1 MAEQKQDTGQVNFEE
16 IQTRLDNKL
25 IDPRQLN
32 RAQRGALDLAFK
44 DGKLKGYSSVSEMD
58 AERQFARTEIAK
70 EFKEKLAPL
79 TPTSAL
85 SLGIRRSTLVAA
97 GDILGSFAPYI
108 MDGKKLAA
116 ESRELALKGKGVSYI
131 PEIQRTTGK
140 NTFTAV
146 SNLLTKLPVLKNL
159 KLFQGTAKVLDGFVD
174 TIGAG
179 STAKLVAS
187 QALKTE
193 LKSQALGA
201 AGAGA
206 GSITYDVINFPA
218 KFVAGANEDMAKI
231 DQNQF
236 NKMSPLEKT
245 TYHAIDNAR
254 LALMWNAG
262 AFGLFSVARGLG
274 QGAKKFFKLNPEHQ
288 KIANQLIN
296 EQGLP
301 ISPIMLAEGT
311 GGASQL
317 FKNLNRIIS
326 VLPAGAGEPLAY
338 QQKFTAA
345 ALLGLQSNLKQSLS
359 VPLLHT
365 EVLAN
370 AVNATIKDTYVKSG
384 EIYGN
389 LYKQSDLQ
397 YNEVA
402 NVMDKYMNKIIDKQ
416 RNIDL
421 SKNLPAQSDVDYIRA
436 VFPEGTEIPFV
447 YSKNLR
453 DTTDRIIKNISKG
466 TSKTTTDRLQATNLR
481 SSDLDPLNLSIKEIQ
496 ARLDEFK
503 LANGGDYLTPNQF
516 FKLRQDWNKN
526 YIRTFEKSSEEV
538 QGKAFQIL
546 RAFEADLNGVVKS
559 PNANA
564 LMETNPKLFKMFNFV
579 KENLGEKEAQNF
591 FYDFQTKLKDGNQ
604 FFANANSI
612 FSQSV
617 NFYHYSTMANIARK
631 MDSSELTVKQ
641 TLNIEGGGNLSDV
654 QGMNAL
660 FKAGFNPNIGTSEK
674 VKQLYEL
681 LGGAKYF
688 PKQVQERAQ
697 YTMGLLMYRTFFD
710 AFNKNAVIRKAGG
723 TRAGEEVGE
732 PFFTKG
738 ANMTDVIR
746 ILDEQSPSFRKT
758 VEEIIQI
765 KNPSGVPSDM
775 FIDKIKYQKKAI
787 TVDTIRRAI
796 KEDLPIA
803 QEIFIKKEVDTL
815 GARAKPLTEDV
826 VSITEKAR
834 QATVGGRIVPKSER
848 IKSGFLGDKPSG
860 AAAQLEELQLRL
872 SGYQEFKFDKFAN
885 DIGITTQSGREQL
898 VEGFK
903 IAKGLSSEA
912 AQKHVNNIEI
922 ILEGLKR
929 NSLSPPGDSST
940 FIVRS
945 IILGLG
951 LGGGAA
957 GVLLLGGG
965 AGGLLGLA
973 LSAIIIKA
981 GARFFNS
988 PKYAAKWV
996 DLYSTG
1002 QRLDENA
1009 KKALQPSRQSVF
1021 ADIFNYAF
1029 EDDPDAP
1036 KISPGN
1042 IKEKDVINYLQNMD
1056 TVQSV
1061 PTAAGLYEAV
1071 PNEVKERFNPDLK
1084 RLKELSAVEK
1094 FDITNYDRGLKVAN
1108 TRTDILDGL
1117 ASQQNVRTI
1126 PPELQGFL
1134 ENPSAVDVPEGVQ
1147 QAAANIPA
1155 QTQAV
1160 YDALFP
1166 QDKLG
1171 SAIAGTQNA

>member
-1 MAEQKQDTGQVNFEE
+1 MAEQKQDTGQINFEE

-58 AERQFARTEIAK
+58 AERQYARTEIAK

-85 SLGIRRSTLVAA
+85 SLGIRRGTLVAA

-179 STAKLVAS
+179 STARLVAS

-206 GSITYDVINFPA
+206 GSIAFDVVNFPA

-236 NKMSPLEKT
+236 NKMSPLERT
-245 TYHAIDNAR
+245 AYHAIDNAKT
-254 LALMWNAG
+254 ALMWNAG
-262 AFGLFSVARGLG
+262 AFGLFGIARGLG
-274 QGAKKFFKLNPEHQ
+274 QGAKKFFKLNPENQ
-288 KIANQLIN
+288 KKANDMIN

-301 ISPIMLAEGT
+301 MSSVMLAEGT
-311 GGASQL
+311 GGASGL

-326 VLPAGAGEPLAY
+326 VMPAGAGEPLAF

-345 ALLGLQSNLKQSLS
+345 ALLGLQSNLKQSLN

-370 AVNATIKDTYVKSG
+370 AVNTTIKDTYEKSG
-384 EIYGN
+384 NIYGN
-389 LYKQSDLQ
+389 LYKQSESQ
-397 YNEVA
+397 YNEIS

-421 SKNLPAQSDVDYIRA
+421 SKNLPAQSDVDYIKA

-453 DTTDRIIKNISKG
+453 DTSNRIIQNISKG
-466 TSKTTTDRLQATNLR
+466 TSVNVQGRMQARGLR
-481 SSDLDPLNLSIKEIQ
+481 SADFDPLNQFVREIGD
-496 ARLDEFK
+496 RLDEFK
-503 LANGGDYLTPNQF
+503 KINGGDYLTPNQF
-516 FKLRQDWNKN
+516 FKLRRDWNQN
-526 YIRTFEKSSEEV
+526 YINTFQNASDNVKGKAMQILEAFEKD
-538 QGKAFQIL
+538 F
-546 RAFEADLNGVVKS
+546 NGIVKN
-559 PNANA
+559 PNANT
-564 LMETNPKLFKMFNFV
+564 LLETNPKLTKMYNFV
-579 KENLGEKEAQNF
+579 NDNLGNKEAQSFLN
-591 FYDFQTKLKDGNQ
+591 DFQSKLKLGNKYYQ
-604 FFANANSI
+604 DANYV

-617 NFYHYSTMANIARK
+617 NFYNNSKMAALAKK
-631 MDSSELTVKQ
+631 MDSTELTVKQ
-641 TLNIEGGGNLSDV
+641 TLNVGGRESISDV

-660 FKAGFNPNIGTSEK
+660 FKAAFDPKTGSDKGVRE
-674 VKQLYEL
+674 LYEL

-688 PKQVQERAQ
+688 PKEVQERAQ
-697 YTMGLLMYRTFFD
+697 YTMSLLMYRTFFD
-710 AFNKNAVIRKAGG
+710 AFNKNAVIRKAAG
-723 TRAGEEVGE
+723 TRAGEEVAE
-732 PFFTKG
+732 PFLLQG
-738 ANMTDVIR
+738 ADITDVIR
-746 ILDEQSPSFRKT
+746 TLDDQSPSFRRT
-758 VEEIIQI
+758 VTELM
-765 KNPSGVPSDM
+765 KADMPSGKVSEQ
-775 FIDKIKYQKKAI
+775 FIDKIKYQKKAL
-787 TVDTIRRAI
+787 TGDVIRQAI
-796 KEDLPIA
+796 KDELPVT
-803 QEIFIKKEVDTL
+803 QQIFVKKEIDTL

-826 VSITEKAR
+826 VTITEKAR
-834 QATVGGRIVPKSER
+834 QATVGGRIVPRAER
-848 IKSGFLGDKPSG
+848 KE
-860 AAAQLEELQLRL
+860 AQEQLEELQLRL
-872 SGYQEFKFDKFAN
+872 SGFQEFRFDKFAN
-885 DIGITTQSGREQL
+885 DIGITSQAGREQL
-898 VEGFK
+898 IEGFK
-903 IAKGLSSEA
+903 ISKGLSSQA
-912 AQKHVNNIEI
+912 AQKHVNNIET
-922 ILEGLKR
+922 ILEGLKK
-929 NSLSPPGDSST
+929 NSLTPVGDSST

-957 GVLLLGGG
+957 GVLLFGG
-965 AGGLLGLA
+965 AGGLLGVA
-973 LSAIIIKA
+973 LSAIMIKA
-981 GARFFNS
+981 SARFFNS
-988 PKYAAKWV
+988 PKMAAKWL
-996 DLYSTG
+996 DLYSSG
-1002 QRLDENA
+1002 QRLDENLD
-1009 KKALQPSRQSVF
+1009 KAIQPSRQSNF

-1029 EDDPDAP
+1029 ADDPDAP

-1042 IKEKDVINYLQNMD
+1042 INEKDVINYLQNMD

-1061 PTAAGLYEAV
+1061 PTEEGLYESI
-1071 PNEVKERFNPDLK
+1071 PNNVKERFNPDLK
-1084 RLKELSAVEK
+1084 RLRELSSIEK

>member
-1 MAEQKQDTGQVNFEE
+1 MAEQKQDTGQVNFQE

-32 RAQRGALDLAFK
+32 KAQRGALDLAFK

-58 AERQFARTEIAK
+58 AERQYARTAIAK

-85 SLGIRRSTLVAA
+85 SLGIRRGTLVAA

-179 STAKLVAS
+179 STARLVAS

-206 GSITYDVINFPA
+206 GSIAFDVVNFPA

-236 NKMSPLEKT
+236 NKMSPLERT
-245 TYHAIDNAR
+245 AYHAIDNAKT
-254 LALMWNAG
+254 ALMWNAG
-262 AFGLFSVARGLG
+262 AFGLFGIARGLG
-274 QGAKKFFKLNPEHQ
+274 QGAKKFFKLNPENQ
-288 KIANQLIN
+288 KKANDMIN

-301 ISPIMLAEGT
+301 MSSVMLAEGT
-311 GGASQL
+311 GGASGL
-317 FKNLNRIIS
+317 YKNLNRIIS
-326 VLPAGAGEPLAY
+326 VMPAGAGEPLAF

-345 ALLGLQSNLKQSLS
+345 ALLGLQSNLKQSLN

-370 AVNATIKDTYVKSG
+370 AVNTTIKDTYEKSG
-384 EIYGN
+384 NIYGN
-389 LYKQSDLQ
+389 LYKQSESQ
-397 YNEVA
+397 YNEIS

-421 SKNLPAQSDVDYIRA
+421 SKNLPAQSDVDYIKA

-453 DTTDRIIKNISKG
+453 DTSNRIIQNISKG
-466 TSKTTTDRLQATNLR
+466 TSVNVQGRMQARGLR
-481 SSDLDPLNLSIKEIQ
+481 SADFDPLNQFVREIGD
-496 ARLDEFK
+496 RLDEFK
-503 LANGGDYLTPNQF
+503 KINGGDYLTPNQF
-516 FKLRQDWNKN
+516 FKLRRDWNQN
-526 YIRTFEKSSEEV
+526 YINTFQNASDNVKGKAMQILEAFEKD
-538 QGKAFQIL
+538 F
-546 RAFEADLNGVVKS
+546 NGIVKN
-559 PNANA
+559 PNANT
-564 LMETNPKLFKMFNFV
+564 LLETNPKLTKMYNFV
-579 KENLGEKEAQNF
+579 NDNLGSKEAQSFLN
-591 FYDFQTKLKDGNQ
+591 DFQSKLKLGNKYYQ
-604 FFANANSI
+604 DANYV

-617 NFYHYSTMANIARK
+617 NFYNNSKMAALAKK
-631 MDSSELTVKQ
+631 MDSTELTVKQ
-641 TLNIEGGGNLSDV
+641 TLNVGGRESISDV

-660 FKAGFNPNIGTSEK
+660 FKAAFDPKTGSDKGVRE
-674 VKQLYEL
+674 LYEL

-688 PKQVQERAQ
+688 PKEVQERAQ
-697 YTMGLLMYRTFFD
+697 YTMSLLMYRTFFD

-723 TRAGEEVGE
+723 TRAGEEVAE
-732 PFFTKG
+732 PFLLQG
-738 ANMTDVIR
+738 ADITDVIR
-746 ILDEQSPSFRKT
+746 TLDDQSPSFRRT
-758 VEEIIQI
+758 VTELM
-765 KNPSGVPSDM
+765 KADMPSGKVSEQ
-775 FIDKIKYQKKAI
+775 FIDKIKYQKKAL
-787 TVDTIRRAI
+787 TGDVIRQAI
-796 KEDLPIA
+796 KDELPVT
-803 QEIFIKKEVDTL
+803 QQIFVKKEIDTL

-826 VSITEKAR
+826 VTITEKAR
-834 QATVGGRIVPKSER
+834 QATIGGRIVPKAER
-848 IKSGFLGDKPSG
+848 KE
-860 AAAQLEELQLRL
+860 AQEQLEELQLRL
-872 SGYQEFKFDKFAN
+872 SGFQEFRFDKFAN
-885 DIGITTQSGREQL
+885 DIGITSQAGREQL
-898 VEGFK
+898 IEGFK
-903 IAKGLSSEA
+903 ISKGLSSQA
-912 AQKHVNNIEI
+912 AQKHVNNIET
-922 ILEGLKR
+922 ILEGLKK
-929 NSLSPPGDSST
+929 NSLTPVGDSST

-957 GVLLLGGG
+957 GVLLFGG
-965 AGGLLGLA
+965 AGGLLGVA
-973 LSAIIIKA
+973 LSAIMIKA
-981 GARFFNS
+981 SARFFNS
-988 PKYAAKWV
+988 PKMAAKWL

-1002 QRLDENA
+1002 QRLDENLD
-1009 KKALQPSRQSVF
+1009 KAIQPSRQSNF

-1029 EDDPDAP
+1029 ADDPDAP

-1061 PTAAGLYEAV
+1061 PTEEGLYESI
-1071 PNEVKERFNPDLK
+1071 PNDVKERFNPDLK
-1084 RLKELSAVEK
+1084 RLRELSSVEK

-1117 ASQQNVRTI
+1117 ASQQNARTI
-1126 PPELQGFL
+1126 PAELQGFL

>member
-1 MAEQKQDTGQVNFEE
+1 MAEQKQDTGQVNFKE

-58 AERQFARTEIAK
+58 AERQYARTEIAK

-85 SLGIRRSTLVAA
+85 SLGIRRGTLVAA
-97 GDILGSFAPYI
+97 GDILGSFTPYI

-206 GSITYDVINFPA
+206 GSIAFDVVNFPA
-218 KFVAGANEDMAKI
+218 KFVVGANEDMAKI

-236 NKMSPLEKT
+236 NKMSPLERT
-245 TYHAIDNAR
+245 AYHAIDNAKT
-254 LALMWNAG
+254 ALMWNAG
-262 AFGLFSVARGLG
+262 AFGLFGVARGLA
-274 QGAKKFFKLNPEHQ
+274 QGAKKFFKLNPENQ
-288 KIANQLIN
+288 KKINQMVI
-296 EQGLP
+296 EQNLP
-301 ISPIMLAEGT
+301 ISSIMASEGI
-311 GGASQL
+311 GGASGL
-317 FKNLNRIIS
+317 YKSLNRILS
-326 VLPAGAGEPLAY
+326 VLPAGAGEPLRF
-338 QQKFTAA
+338 QQNITAA
-345 ALLGLQSNLKQSLS
+345 ALMGLESNLKQA
-359 VPLLHT
+359 VNAPILHA

-370 AVNATIKDTYVKSG
+370 AVNTTIKDTYEKSG
-384 EIYGN
+384 NIYGS
-389 LYKQSDLQ
+389 LYKQSESQ
-397 YNEVA
+397 YNEIS
-402 NVMDKYMNKIIDKQ
+402 NVMDKYVNRIIDKQ

-436 VFPEGTEIPFV
+436 IFPEGTEIPFV
-447 YSKNLR
+447 YTKNLR
-453 DTTDRIIKNISKG
+453 DTSNRIIQNISQG
-466 TSKTTTDRLQATNLR
+466 TSANVQGRMQARGLR
-481 SSDLDPLNLSIKEIQ
+481 SADFDPLNQFIKEIGD
-496 ARLDEFK
+496 RLDEFK
-503 LANGGDYLTPNQF
+503 KINGGDYLTPNQF
-516 FKLRQDWNKN
+516 FKLRRDWNQN
-526 YIRTFEKSSEEV
+526 YINTFQNASDNV
-538 QGKAFQIL
+538 QGKALQIL
-546 RAFEADLNGVVKS
+546 DAFEKDFNGVVKN
-559 PNANA
+559 PNVNS
-564 LMETNPKLFKMFNFV
+564 LLETNPKLFKMHNFV
-579 KENLGEKEAQNF
+579 KENLGDKEAQSFLN
-591 FYDFQTKLKDGNQ
+591 DFQTKLKLGNKYYQ
-604 FFANANSI
+604 DANYV

-617 NFYHYSTMANIARK
+617 NFYHNSKMAALAKK
-631 MDSSELTVKQ
+631 MDSTELTVKQ
-641 TLNIEGGGNLSDV
+641 TLNVGGRESISDV

-660 FKAGFNPNIGTSEK
+660 FKAAFDPKTGSSKGVRE
-674 VKQLYEL
+674 LYEL

-688 PKQVQERAQ
+688 PKEVQERAQ
-697 YTMGLLMYRTFFD
+697 YTMGLVLYRSFFD
-710 AFNKNAVIRKAGG
+710 AMNKNAVIRKAAG

-732 PFFTKG
+732 PFILQG
-738 ANMTDVIR
+738 ANITDVIR
-746 ILDEQSPSFRKT
+746 TLDDQSPSFKRT
-758 VEEIIQI
+758 VTELM
-765 KNPSGVPSDM
+765 KADMPSGKVSEQY
-775 FIDKIKYQKKAI
+775 IDKIKYQKKAI
-787 TVDTIRRAI
+787 TVDIIRQAI
-796 KEDLPIA
+796 KDELPVT
-803 QEIFIKKEVDTL
+803 QQIFIKKDVDTL

-826 VSITEKAR
+826 VTITEKAR
-834 QATVGGRIVPKSER
+834 QATVGGRIVPRAER
-848 IKSGFLGDKPSG
+848 K
-860 AAAQLEELQLRL
+860 AAQEQLEELQLRL
-872 SGYQEFKFDKFAN
+872 SGFQEFKFDKFAN
-885 DIGITTQSGREQL
+885 DIGITSQAGREQL
-898 VEGFK
+898 IEGFK
-903 IAKGLSSEA
+903 ISKGLSSEA
-912 AQKHVNNIEI
+912 AEKHVRNIET
-922 ILEGLKR
+922 ILEGLKK
-929 NSLSPPGDSST
+929 NSLTPIGDSST

-957 GVLLLGGG
+957 GVLLFGG

-973 LSAIIIKA
+973 LSAIMIKA
-981 GARFFNS
+981 TARFLNS
-988 PKYAAKWV
+988 PKMAAKWL
-996 DLYSTG
+996 DLYSSG
-1002 QRLDENA
+1002 QRLDVNFD
-1009 KKALQPSRQSVF
+1009 KAIQPSRQSNF

-1029 EDDPDAP
+1029 ADDPDAP

-1042 IKEKDVINYLQNMD
+1042 INEKDVINYLQNMD

-1061 PTAAGLYEAV
+1061 PTEEGLYEAL
-1071 PNEVKERFNPDLK
+1071 PNQIKERFNPDLK
-1084 RLKELSAVEK
+1084 RLRELSAVEK

-1117 ASQQNVRTI
+1117 ASQQNVRPI

-1134 ENPSAVDVPEGVQ
+1134 ENPSAVDVPGGVQ

>member
-1 MAEQKQDTGQVNFEE
+1 MAEQKQDTGQVNFQE

-32 RAQRGALDLAFK
+32 KAQRGALDLAFK

-58 AERQFARTEIAK
+58 AERQYARTAIAK

-85 SLGIRRSTLVAA
+85 SLGIRRGTLVAA

-179 STAKLVAS
+179 STARLVAS

-206 GSITYDVINFPA
+206 GSIAFDVVNFPA

-236 NKMSPLEKT
+236 NKMSPLERT
-245 TYHAIDNAR
+245 AYHAIDNAKT
-254 LALMWNAG
+254 ALMWNAG
-262 AFGLFSVARGLG
+262 AFGLFGIARGLG
-274 QGAKKFFKLNPEHQ
+274 QGAKKFFKLNPENQ
-288 KIANQLIN
+288 KKANDMIN

-301 ISPIMLAEGT
+301 MSSVMLAEGT
-311 GGASQL
+311 GGASGL
-317 FKNLNRIIS
+317 YKNLNRIIS
-326 VLPAGAGEPLAY
+326 VMPAGAGEPLAF

-345 ALLGLQSNLKQSLS
+345 ALLGLQSNLKQSLN

-370 AVNATIKDTYVKSG
+370 AVNTTIKDTYEKSG
-384 EIYGN
+384 NIYGN
-389 LYKQSDLQ
+389 LYKQSESQ
-397 YNEVA
+397 YNEIS

-421 SKNLPAQSDVDYIRA
+421 SKNLPAQSDVDYIKA

-453 DTTDRIIKNISKG
+453 DTSNRIIQNISKG
-466 TSKTTTDRLQATNLR
+466 TSVNVQGRMQARGLR
-481 SSDLDPLNLSIKEIQ
+481 SADFDPLNQFVREIGD
-496 ARLDEFK
+496 RLDEFK
-503 LANGGDYLTPNQF
+503 KINGGDYLTPNQF
-516 FKLRQDWNKN
+516 FKLRRDWNQN
-526 YIRTFEKSSEEV
+526 YINTFQNASDNVKGKAMQILEAFEKD
-538 QGKAFQIL
+538 F
-546 RAFEADLNGVVKS
+546 NGIVKN
-559 PNANA
+559 PNANT
-564 LMETNPKLFKMFNFV
+564 LLETNPKLTKMYNFV
-579 KENLGEKEAQNF
+579 NDNLGSKEAQSFLN
-591 FYDFQTKLKDGNQ
+591 DFQSKLKLGNKYYQ
-604 FFANANSI
+604 DANYV

-617 NFYHYSTMANIARK
+617 NFYNNSKMAALAKK
-631 MDSSELTVKQ
+631 MDSTELTVKQ
-641 TLNIEGGGNLSDV
+641 TLNVGGRESISDV

-660 FKAGFNPNIGTSEK
+660 FKAAFDPKTGSDKGVRE
-674 VKQLYEL
+674 LYEL

-688 PKQVQERAQ
+688 PKEVQERAQ
-697 YTMGLLMYRTFFD
+697 YTMSLLMYRTFFD

-723 TRAGEEVGE
+723 TRAGEEVAE
-732 PFFTKG
+732 PFLLQG
-738 ANMTDVIR
+738 ADITDVIR
-746 ILDEQSPSFRKT
+746 TLDDQSPSFRRT
-758 VEEIIQI
+758 VTELM
-765 KNPSGVPSDM
+765 KADMPSGKVSEQ
-775 FIDKIKYQKKAI
+775 FIDKIKYQKKAL
-787 TVDTIRRAI
+787 TGDVIRQAI
-796 KEDLPIA
+796 KDELPVT
-803 QEIFIKKEVDTL
+803 QQIFVKKEIDTL

-826 VSITEKAR
+826 VTITEKAR
-834 QATVGGRIVPKSER
+834 QATVGGRIVPKAER
-848 IKSGFLGDKPSG
+848 KE
-860 AAAQLEELQLRL
+860 AQEQLEELQLRL
-872 SGYQEFKFDKFAN
+872 SGFQEFRFDKFAN
-885 DIGITTQSGREQL
+885 DIGITSQAGREQL
-898 VEGFK
+898 IEGFK
-903 IAKGLSSEA
+903 ISKGLSSQA
-912 AQKHVNNIEI
+912 AQKHVNNIET
-922 ILEGLKR
+922 ILEGLKK
-929 NSLSPPGDSST
+929 NSLTPVGDSST

-957 GVLLLGGG
+957 GVLLFGG
-965 AGGLLGLA
+965 AGGLLGVA
-973 LSAIIIKA
+973 LSAIMIKA
-981 GARFFNS
+981 SARFFNS
-988 PKYAAKWV
+988 PKMAAKWL

-1002 QRLDENA
+1002 QRLDENLD
-1009 KKALQPSRQSVF
+1009 KAIQPSRQSNF

-1029 EDDPDAP
+1029 ADDPDAP

-1042 IKEKDVINYLQNMD
+1042 INEKDVINYLQNMD

-1061 PTAAGLYEAV
+1061 PTEEGLYESI
-1071 PNEVKERFNPDLK
+1071 PNNVKERFNPDLK
-1084 RLKELSAVEK
+1084 RLRELSSIEK

-1126 PPELQGFL
+1126 PTELQGFL

>member
-1 MAEQKQDTGQVNFEE
+1 MAEQKQDTGQVNFNE

-32 RAQRGALDLAFK
+32 KAQRGALDLAFK

-58 AERQFARTEIAK
+58 AERQYARTAIAK

-85 SLGIRRSTLVAA
+85 SLGIRRGTLVAA

-179 STAKLVAS
+179 STARLVAS

-206 GSITYDVINFPA
+206 GSIAFDVVNFPA

-236 NKMSPLEKT
+236 NKMSPLERT
-245 TYHAIDNAR
+245 AYHAIDNAKT
-254 LALMWNAG
+254 ALMWNAG
-262 AFGLFSVARGLG
+262 AFGLFGIARGLG
-274 QGAKKFFKLNPEHQ
+274 QGAKKFFKLNPENQ
-288 KIANQLIN
+288 KKANDMIN

-301 ISPIMLAEGT
+301 MSSVMLAEGT
-311 GGASQL
+311 GGASGL
-317 FKNLNRIIS
+317 YKNLNRIIS
-326 VLPAGAGEPLAY
+326 VMPAGAGEPLAF

-345 ALLGLQSNLKQSLS
+345 ALLGLQSNLKQSLN

-370 AVNATIKDTYVKSG
+370 AVNTTIKDTYEKSG
-384 EIYGN
+384 NIYGN
-389 LYKQSDLQ
+389 LYKQSESQ
-397 YNEVA
+397 YNEIS

-421 SKNLPAQSDVDYIRA
+421 SKNLPAQSDVDYIKA

-453 DTTDRIIKNISKG
+453 DTSNRIIQNISKG
-466 TSKTTTDRLQATNLR
+466 TSVNVQGRMQARGLR
-481 SSDLDPLNLSIKEIQ
+481 SADFDPLNQFVREIGD
-496 ARLDEFK
+496 RLDEFK
-503 LANGGDYLTPNQF
+503 KINGGDYLTPNQF
-516 FKLRQDWNKN
+516 FKLRRDWNQN
-526 YIRTFEKSSEEV
+526 YINTFQNASDNVKGKAMQILEAFEKD
-538 QGKAFQIL
+538 F
-546 RAFEADLNGVVKS
+546 NGIVKN
-559 PNANA
+559 PNANT
-564 LMETNPKLFKMFNFV
+564 LLETNPKLTKMYNFV
-579 KENLGEKEAQNF
+579 NDNLGSKEAQSFLN
-591 FYDFQTKLKDGNQ
+591 DFQSKLKLGNKYYQ
-604 FFANANSI
+604 DANYV

-617 NFYHYSTMANIARK
+617 NFYNNSKMAALAKK
-631 MDSSELTVKQ
+631 MDSTELTVKQ
-641 TLNIEGGGNLSDV
+641 TLNVGGRESISDV

-660 FKAGFNPNIGTSEK
+660 FKAAFDPKTGSDKGVRE
-674 VKQLYEL
+674 LYEL

-688 PKQVQERAQ
+688 PKEVQERAQ
-697 YTMGLLMYRTFFD
+697 YTMSLLMYRTFFD

-723 TRAGEEVGE
+723 TRAGEEVAE
-732 PFFTKG
+732 PFLLQG
-738 ANMTDVIR
+738 ADITDVIR
-746 ILDEQSPSFRKT
+746 TLDDQSPSFRRT
-758 VEEIIQI
+758 VTELM
-765 KNPSGVPSDM
+765 KADMPSGKVSEQ
-775 FIDKIKYQKKAI
+775 FIDKIKYQKKAL
-787 TVDTIRRAI
+787 TGDVIRQAI
-796 KEDLPIA
+796 KDELPVT
-803 QEIFIKKEVDTL
+803 QQIFVKKEIDTL

-826 VSITEKAR
+826 VTITEKAR
-834 QATVGGRIVPKSER
+834 QATIGGRIVPKAER
-848 IKSGFLGDKPSG
+848 KE
-860 AAAQLEELQLRL
+860 AQEQLEELQLRL
-872 SGYQEFKFDKFAN
+872 SGFQEFRFDKFAN
-885 DIGITTQSGREQL
+885 DIGITSQAGREQL
-898 VEGFK
+898 IEGFK
-903 IAKGLSSEA
+903 ISKGLSSQA
-912 AQKHVNNIEI
+912 AQKHVNNIET
-922 ILEGLKR
+922 ILEGLKK
-929 NSLSPPGDSST
+929 NSLTPVGDSST

-957 GVLLLGGG
+957 GVLLFGG
-965 AGGLLGLA
+965 AGGLLGVA
-973 LSAIIIKA
+973 LSAIMIKA
-981 GARFFNS
+981 SARFFNS
-988 PKYAAKWV
+988 PKMAAKWL

-1002 QRLDENA
+1002 QRLDENLD
-1009 KKALQPSRQSVF
+1009 KAIQPSRQSNF

-1029 EDDPDAP
+1029 ADDPDAP

-1042 IKEKDVINYLQNMD
+1042 INEKDVINYLQNMD

-1061 PTAAGLYEAV
+1061 PTEEGLYESI
-1071 PNEVKERFNPDLK
+1071 PNNVKERFNPDLK
-1084 RLKELSAVEK
+1084 RLRELSSIEK

>member
-1 MAEQKQDTGQVNFEE
+1 MAEQKQDTGQVNFQE

-32 RAQRGALDLAFK
+32 KAQRGALDLAFK

-58 AERQFARTEIAK
+58 AERQYARTAIAK

-85 SLGIRRSTLVAA
+85 SLGIRRGTLVAA

-179 STAKLVAS
+179 STARLVAS

-206 GSITYDVINFPA
+206 GSIAFDVVNFPA

-236 NKMSPLEKT
+236 NKMSPLERT
-245 TYHAIDNAR
+245 AYHAIDNAKT
-254 LALMWNAG
+254 ALMWNAG
-262 AFGLFSVARGLG
+262 AFGLFGIARGLG
-274 QGAKKFFKLNPEHQ
+274 QGAKKFFKLNPENQ
-288 KIANQLIN
+288 KKANDMIN

-301 ISPIMLAEGT
+301 MSSVMLAEGT
-311 GGASQL
+311 GGASGL
-317 FKNLNRIIS
+317 YKNLNRIIS
-326 VLPAGAGEPLAY
+326 VMPAGAGEPLAF

-345 ALLGLQSNLKQSLS
+345 ALLGLQSNLKQSLN

-370 AVNATIKDTYVKSG
+370 AVNTTIKDTYEKSG
-384 EIYGN
+384 NIYGN
-389 LYKQSDLQ
+389 LYKQSESQ
-397 YNEVA
+397 YNEIS

-421 SKNLPAQSDVDYIRA
+421 SKNLPAQSDVDYIKA

-453 DTTDRIIKNISKG
+453 DTSNRIIQNISKG
-466 TSKTTTDRLQATNLR
+466 TSVNVQGRMQARGLR
-481 SSDLDPLNLSIKEIQ
+481 SADFDPLNQFIREIGD
-496 ARLDEFK
+496 RLDEFK
-503 LANGGDYLTPNQF
+503 LVNGGDYLTPNQF
-516 FKLRQDWNKN
+516 FKLRRDWNQN
-526 YIRTFEKSSEEV
+526 YINTFQNASDNVKGKAMQILEAFEKD
-538 QGKAFQIL
+538 F
-546 RAFEADLNGVVKS
+546 NGIVKN
-559 PNANA
+559 PNANT
-564 LMETNPKLFKMFNFV
+564 LLETNPKLTKMYNFV
-579 KENLGEKEAQNF
+579 NDNLGSKEAQSFLN
-591 FYDFQTKLKDGNQ
+591 DFQSKLKLGNKYYQ
-604 FFANANSI
+604 DANYV

-617 NFYHYSTMANIARK
+617 NFYNNSKMAALAKK
-631 MDSSELTVKQ
+631 MDSTELTVKQ
-641 TLNIEGGGNLSDV
+641 TLNVGGRESISDV

-660 FKAGFNPNIGTSEK
+660 FKAAFDPKTGSDKGVRE
-674 VKQLYEL
+674 LYEL

-688 PKQVQERAQ
+688 PKEVQERAQ
-697 YTMGLLMYRTFFD
+697 YTMSLLMYRTFFD

-723 TRAGEEVGE
+723 TRAGEEVAE
-732 PFFTKG
+732 PFLLQG
-738 ANMTDVIR
+738 ADITDVIR
-746 ILDEQSPSFRKT
+746 TLDDQSPSFRRT
-758 VEEIIQI
+758 VTELM
-765 KNPSGVPSDM
+765 KADMPSGKVSEQ
-775 FIDKIKYQKKAI
+775 FIDKIKYQKKAL
-787 TVDTIRRAI
+787 TGDVIRQAI
-796 KEDLPIA
+796 KDELPVT
-803 QEIFIKKEVDTL
+803 QQIFVKKEIDTL

-826 VSITEKAR
+826 VTITEKAR
-834 QATVGGRIVPKSER
+834 QATIGGRIVPKAER
-848 IKSGFLGDKPSG
+848 KE
-860 AAAQLEELQLRL
+860 AQEQLEELQLRL
-872 SGYQEFKFDKFAN
+872 SGFQEFRFDKFAN
-885 DIGITTQSGREQL
+885 DIGITSQAGREQL
-898 VEGFK
+898 IEGFK
-903 IAKGLSSEA
+903 ISKGLSSQA
-912 AQKHVNNIEI
+912 AQKHVNNIET
-922 ILEGLKR
+922 ILEGLKK
-929 NSLSPPGDSST
+929 NSLTPVGDSST

-957 GVLLLGGG
+957 GVLLFGG
-965 AGGLLGLA
+965 AGGLLGVA
-973 LSAIIIKA
+973 LSAIMIKA
-981 GARFFNS
+981 SARFFNS
-988 PKYAAKWV
+988 PKMAAKWL

-1002 QRLDENA
+1002 QRLDENLD
-1009 KKALQPSRQSVF
+1009 KAIQPSRQSNF

-1029 EDDPDAP
+1029 ADDPDAP

-1061 PTAAGLYEAV
+1061 PTEEGLYESI
-1071 PNEVKERFNPDLK
+1071 PNDVKERFNPDLK
-1084 RLKELSAVEK
+1084 RLRELSSVEK

-1117 ASQQNVRTI
+1117 ASQQNARTI
-1126 PPELQGFL
+1126 PAELQGFL
-1134 ENPSAVDVPEGVQ
+1134 ENPSAVNVPEGVQ

>member
-1 MAEQKQDTGQVNFEE
+1 MAEQKQDTGQVNFNE

-32 RAQRGALDLAFK
+32 KAQRGALDLAFK

-58 AERQFARTEIAK
+58 AERQYARTAIAK

-85 SLGIRRSTLVAA
+85 SLGIRRGTLVAA

-179 STAKLVAS
+179 STARLVAS

-206 GSITYDVINFPA
+206 GSIAFDVVNFPA

-236 NKMSPLEKT
+236 NKMSPLERT
-245 TYHAIDNAR
+245 AYHAIDNAKT
-254 LALMWNAG
+254 ALMWNAG
-262 AFGLFSVARGLG
+262 AFGLFGIARGLG
-274 QGAKKFFKLNPEHQ
+274 QGAKKFFKLNPENQ
-288 KIANQLIN
+288 KKANDMIN

-301 ISPIMLAEGT
+301 MSSVMLAEGT
-311 GGASQL
+311 GGASGL
-317 FKNLNRIIS
+317 YKNLNRIIS
-326 VLPAGAGEPLAY
+326 VMPAGAGEPLAF

-345 ALLGLQSNLKQSLS
+345 ALLGLQSNLKQSLN

-370 AVNATIKDTYVKSG
+370 AVNTTIKDTYEKSG
-384 EIYGN
+384 NIYGN
-389 LYKQSDLQ
+389 LYKQSESQ
-397 YNEVA
+397 YNEIS

-421 SKNLPAQSDVDYIRA
+421 SKNLPAQSDVDYIKA

-453 DTTDRIIKNISKG
+453 DTSNRIIQNISKG
-466 TSKTTTDRLQATNLR
+466 TSVNVQGRMQARGLR
-481 SSDLDPLNLSIKEIQ
+481 SADFDPLNQFVREIGD
-496 ARLDEFK
+496 RLDEFK
-503 LANGGDYLTPNQF
+503 KINGGDYLTPNQF
-516 FKLRQDWNKN
+516 FKLRRDWNQN
-526 YIRTFEKSSEEV
+526 YINTFQNASDNVKGKAMQILEAFEKD
-538 QGKAFQIL
+538 F
-546 RAFEADLNGVVKS
+546 NGIVKN
-559 PNANA
+559 PNANT
-564 LMETNPKLFKMFNFV
+564 LLETNPKLTKMYNFV
-579 KENLGEKEAQNF
+579 NDNLGSKEAQSFLN
-591 FYDFQTKLKDGNQ
+591 DFQSKLKLGNKYYQ
-604 FFANANSI
+604 DANYV

-617 NFYHYSTMANIARK
+617 NFYNNSKMAALAKK
-631 MDSSELTVKQ
+631 MDSTELTVKQ
-641 TLNIEGGGNLSDV
+641 TLNVGGRESISDV

-660 FKAGFNPNIGTSEK
+660 FKAAFDPKTGSDKGVRE
-674 VKQLYEL
+674 LYEL

-688 PKQVQERAQ
+688 PKEVQERAQ
-697 YTMGLLMYRTFFD
+697 YTMSLLMYRTFFD

-723 TRAGEEVGE
+723 TRAGEEVAE
-732 PFFTKG
+732 PFLLQG
-738 ANMTDVIR
+738 ADITDVIR
-746 ILDEQSPSFRKT
+746 MLDDQSPSFRRT
-758 VEEIIQI
+758 VTELM
-765 KNPSGVPSDM
+765 KADMPSGKVSEQ
-775 FIDKIKYQKKAI
+775 FIDKIKYQKKAL
-787 TVDTIRRAI
+787 TGDVIRQAI
-796 KEDLPIA
+796 KDELPVT
-803 QEIFIKKEVDTL
+803 QQIFVKKEIDTL

-826 VSITEKAR
+826 VTITEKAR
-834 QATVGGRIVPKSER
+834 QATIGGRIVPKAER
-848 IKSGFLGDKPSG
+848 KE
-860 AAAQLEELQLRL
+860 AQEQLEELQLRL
-872 SGYQEFKFDKFAN
+872 SGFQEFRFDKFAN
-885 DIGITTQSGREQL
+885 DIGITSQAGREQL
-898 VEGFK
+898 IEGFK
-903 IAKGLSSEA
+903 ISKGLSSQA
-912 AQKHVNNIEI
+912 AQKHVNNIET
-922 ILEGLKR
+922 ILEGLKK
-929 NSLSPPGDSST
+929 NSLTPVGDSST

-957 GVLLLGGG
+957 GVLLFGG
-965 AGGLLGLA
+965 AGGLLGVA
-973 LSAIIIKA
+973 LSAIMIKA
-981 GARFFNS
+981 SARFFNS
-988 PKYAAKWV
+988 PKMAAKWL

-1002 QRLDENA
+1002 QRLDENLD
-1009 KKALQPSRQSVF
+1009 KAIQPSRQSNF

-1029 EDDPDAP
+1029 ADDPDAP

-1042 IKEKDVINYLQNMD
+1042 INEKDVINYLQNMD

-1061 PTAAGLYEAV
+1061 PTEEGLYESI
-1071 PNEVKERFNPDLK
+1071 PNNVKERFNPDLK
-1084 RLKELSAVEK
+1084 RLRELSSIEK

>member
-1 MAEQKQDTGQVNFEE
+1 MAEQKQDTGQVNFQE

-32 RAQRGALDLAFK
+32 KAQRGALDLAFK

-58 AERQFARTEIAK
+58 AERQYARTAIAK

-85 SLGIRRSTLVAA
+85 SLGIRRGTLVAA

-179 STAKLVAS
+179 STARLVAS

-206 GSITYDVINFPA
+206 GSIAFDVVNFPA

-236 NKMSPLEKT
+236 NKMSPLERT
-245 TYHAIDNAR
+245 AYHAIDNAKT
-254 LALMWNAG
+254 ALMWNAG
-262 AFGLFSVARGLG
+262 AFGLFGIARGLG
-274 QGAKKFFKLNPEHQ
+274 QGAKKFFKLNPENQ
-288 KIANQLIN
+288 KKANDMIN

-301 ISPIMLAEGT
+301 MSSVMLAEGT
-311 GGASQL
+311 GGASGL
-317 FKNLNRIIS
+317 YKNLNRIIS
-326 VLPAGAGEPLAY
+326 VMPAGAGEPLAF

-345 ALLGLQSNLKQSLS
+345 ALLGLQSNLKQSLN

-370 AVNATIKDTYVKSG
+370 AVNTTIKDTYEKSG
-384 EIYGN
+384 NIYGN
-389 LYKQSDLQ
+389 LYKQSESQ
-397 YNEVA
+397 YNEIS

-421 SKNLPAQSDVDYIRA
+421 SKNLPAQSDVDYIKA

-453 DTTDRIIKNISKG
+453 DTSNRIIQNISKG
-466 TSKTTTDRLQATNLR
+466 TSVNVQGRMQARGLR
-481 SSDLDPLNLSIKEIQ
+481 SADFDPLNQFVREIGD
-496 ARLDEFK
+496 RLDEFK
-503 LANGGDYLTPNQF
+503 KINGGDYLTPNQF
-516 FKLRQDWNKN
+516 FKLRRDWNQN
-526 YIRTFEKSSEEV
+526 YINTFQNASDNVKGKAMQILEAFEKD
-538 QGKAFQIL
+538 F
-546 RAFEADLNGVVKS
+546 NGIVKN
-559 PNANA
+559 PNANT
-564 LMETNPKLFKMFNFV
+564 LLETNPKLTKMYNFV
-579 KENLGEKEAQNF
+579 NDNLGSKEAQSFLN
-591 FYDFQTKLKDGNQ
+591 DFQSKLKLGNKYYQ
-604 FFANANSI
+604 DANYV

-617 NFYHYSTMANIARK
+617 NFYNNSKMAALAKK
-631 MDSSELTVKQ
+631 MDSTELTVKQ
-641 TLNIEGGGNLSDV
+641 TLNVGGRESISDV

-660 FKAGFNPNIGTSEK
+660 FKAAFDPKTGSDKGVRE
-674 VKQLYEL
+674 LYEL

-688 PKQVQERAQ
+688 PKEVQERAQ
-697 YTMGLLMYRTFFD
+697 YTMSLLMYRTFFD

-723 TRAGEEVGE
+723 TRAGEEVAE
-732 PFFTKG
+732 PFLLQG
-738 ANMTDVIR
+738 ADITDVIR
-746 ILDEQSPSFRKT
+746 TLDDQSPSFRRT
-758 VEEIIQI
+758 VTELM
-765 KNPSGVPSDM
+765 KADMPSGKVSEQ
-775 FIDKIKYQKKAI
+775 FIDKIKYQKKAL
-787 TVDTIRRAI
+787 TGDVIRQAI
-796 KEDLPIA
+796 KDELPVT
-803 QEIFIKKEVDTL
+803 QQIFVKKEIDTL

-826 VSITEKAR
+826 VTITEKAR
-834 QATVGGRIVPKSER
+834 QATVGGRIVPRAER
-848 IKSGFLGDKPSG
+848 KE
-860 AAAQLEELQLRL
+860 AQEQLEELQLRL
-872 SGYQEFKFDKFAN
+872 SGFQEFRFDKFAN
-885 DIGITTQSGREQL
+885 DIGITSQAGREQL
-898 VEGFK
+898 IEGFK
-903 IAKGLSSEA
+903 ISKGLSSQA
-912 AQKHVNNIEI
+912 AQKHVNNIET
-922 ILEGLKR
+922 ILEGLKK
-929 NSLSPPGDSST
+929 NSLTPVGDSST

-957 GVLLLGGG
+957 GVLLFGG
-965 AGGLLGLA
+965 AGGLLGVA
-973 LSAIIIKA
+973 LSAIMIKA
-981 GARFFNS
+981 SARFFNS
-988 PKYAAKWV
+988 PKMAAKWL
-996 DLYSTG
+996 DLYSSG
-1002 QRLDENA
+1002 QRLDENLD
-1009 KKALQPSRQSVF
+1009 KAIQPSRQSNF

-1029 EDDPDAP
+1029 ADDPDAP

-1042 IKEKDVINYLQNMD
+1042 INEKDVINYLQNMD

-1061 PTAAGLYEAV
+1061 PTEEGLYESI
-1071 PNEVKERFNPDLK
+1071 PNNVKERFNPDLK
-1084 RLKELSAVEK
+1084 RLRELSSIEK

-1126 PPELQGFL
+1126 PTELQGFL
-1134 ENPSAVDVPEGVQ
+1134 ENPSAVNVPEGVQ

>member
-1 MAEQKQDTGQVNFEE
+1 MAEQKQDTGQVNFQE

-32 RAQRGALDLAFK
+32 KAQRGALDLAFK

-58 AERQFARTEIAK
+58 AERQYARTAIAK

-85 SLGIRRSTLVAA
+85 SLGIRRGTLVAA

-179 STAKLVAS
+179 STARLVAS

-206 GSITYDVINFPA
+206 GSIAFDVVNFPA

-236 NKMSPLEKT
+236 NKMSPLERT
-245 TYHAIDNAR
+245 AYHAIDNAKT
-254 LALMWNAG
+254 ALMWNAG
-262 AFGLFSVARGLG
+262 AFGLFGIARGLG
-274 QGAKKFFKLNPEHQ
+274 QGAKKFFKLNPENQ
-288 KIANQLIN
+288 KKANDMIN

-301 ISPIMLAEGT
+301 MSSVMLAEGT
-311 GGASQL
+311 GGASGL
-317 FKNLNRIIS
+317 YKNLNRIIS
-326 VLPAGAGEPLAY
+326 VMPAGAGEPLAF

-345 ALLGLQSNLKQSLS
+345 ALLGLQSNLKQSLN

-370 AVNATIKDTYVKSG
+370 AVNTTIKDTYEKSG
-384 EIYGN
+384 NIYGN
-389 LYKQSDLQ
+389 LYKQSESQ
-397 YNEVA
+397 YNEIS

-421 SKNLPAQSDVDYIRA
+421 SKNLPAQSDVDYIKA

-453 DTTDRIIKNISKG
+453 DTSNRIIQNISKG
-466 TSKTTTDRLQATNLR
+466 TSVNVQGRMQARGLR
-481 SSDLDPLNLSIKEIQ
+481 SADFDPLNQFVREIGD
-496 ARLDEFK
+496 RLDEFK
-503 LANGGDYLTPNQF
+503 KINGGDYLTPNQF
-516 FKLRQDWNKN
+516 FKLRRDWNQN
-526 YIRTFEKSSEEV
+526 YINTFQNASDNVKGKAMQILEAFEKD
-538 QGKAFQIL
+538 F
-546 RAFEADLNGVVKS
+546 NGIVKN
-559 PNANA
+559 PNANT
-564 LMETNPKLFKMFNFV
+564 LLETNPKLTKMYNFV
-579 KENLGEKEAQNF
+579 NDNLGSKEAQSFLN
-591 FYDFQTKLKDGNQ
+591 DFQSKLKLGNKYYQ
-604 FFANANSI
+604 DANYV

-617 NFYHYSTMANIARK
+617 NFYNNSKMAALAKK
-631 MDSSELTVKQ
+631 MDSTELTVKQ
-641 TLNIEGGGNLSDV
+641 TLNVGGRESISDV

-660 FKAGFNPNIGTSEK
+660 FKAAFDPKTGSDKGVRE
-674 VKQLYEL
+674 LYEL

-688 PKQVQERAQ
+688 PKEVQERAQ
-697 YTMGLLMYRTFFD
+697 YTMSLLMYRTFFD

-723 TRAGEEVGE
+723 TRAGEEVAE
-732 PFFTKG
+732 PFLLQG
-738 ANMTDVIR
+738 ADITDVIR
-746 ILDEQSPSFRKT
+746 TLDDQSPSFRRT
-758 VEEIIQI
+758 VTELM
-765 KNPSGVPSDM
+765 KADMPSGKVSEQ
-775 FIDKIKYQKKAI
+775 FIDKIKYQKKAL
-787 TVDTIRRAI
+787 TGDVIRQAI
-796 KEDLPIA
+796 KDELPVT
-803 QEIFIKKEVDTL
+803 QQIFVKKEIDTL

-826 VSITEKAR
+826 VTITEKAR
-834 QATVGGRIVPKSER
+834 QATIGGRIVPKAER
-848 IKSGFLGDKPSG
+848 KE
-860 AAAQLEELQLRL
+860 AQEQLEELQLRL
-872 SGYQEFKFDKFAN
+872 SGFQEFRFDKFAN
-885 DIGITTQSGREQL
+885 DIGITSQAGREQL
-898 VEGFK
+898 IEGFK
-903 IAKGLSSEA
+903 ISKGLSSQA
-912 AQKHVNNIEI
+912 AQKHVNNIET
-922 ILEGLKR
+922 ILEGLKK
-929 NSLSPPGDSST
+929 NSLTPVGDSST

-957 GVLLLGGG
+957 GVLLFGG
-965 AGGLLGLA
+965 AGGLLGVA
-973 LSAIIIKA
+973 LSAIMIKA
-981 GARFFNS
+981 SARFFNS
-988 PKYAAKWV
+988 PKMAAKWL
-996 DLYSTG
+996 DLYSSG
-1002 QRLDENA
+1002 QRLDENLD
-1009 KKALQPSRQSVF
+1009 KAIQPSRQSNF

-1029 EDDPDAP
+1029 ADDPDAP

-1042 IKEKDVINYLQNMD
+1042 INEKDVINYLQNMD

-1061 PTAAGLYEAV
+1061 PTEEGLYESI
-1071 PNEVKERFNPDLK
+1071 PNNVKERFNPDLK
-1084 RLKELSAVEK
+1084 RLRELSSIEK

-1126 PPELQGFL
+1126 PTELQGFL

>member
-1 MAEQKQDTGQVNFEE
+1 MAEQKQDTGQVNFKE

-58 AERQFARTEIAK
+58 AERQYARTEIAK

-97 GDILGSFAPYI
+97 GDIFGSFAPYI

-159 KLFQGTAKVLDGFVD
+159 KLFQNTAKVLDGFVD

-231 DQNQF
+231 DQNQYS
-236 NKMSPLEKT
+236 KMSPLEKVS
-245 TYHAIDNAR
+245 YHAIDNAK

-262 AFGLFSVARGLG
+262 AFGLFGVARGLG

-288 KIANQLIN
+288 KKANEMMN
-296 EQGLP
+296 ELNLP
-301 ISPIMLAEGT
+301 LSSVMLSEGT
-311 GGASQL
+311 GGASGL
-317 FKNLNRIIS
+317 YKSINRILLLMPAAQGE
-326 VLPAGAGEPLAY
+326 VLKY
-338 QQKFTAA
+338 QQKFTGA
-345 ALLGLQSNLKQSLS
+345 ALLGLQSNLKEA
-359 VPLLHT
+359 VNAPILHA

-370 AVNATIKDTYVKSG
+370 AVNTTIKDTYEKSG
-384 EIYGN
+384 NIYGS
-389 LYKQSDLQ
+389 LYKQSESH
-397 YNEVA
+397 YNEIS
-402 NVMDKYMNKIIDKQ
+402 NVMDKYVNKIIDKQ

-421 SKNLPAQSDVDYIRA
+421 SKNLPAQSDIDYIRA

-447 YSKNLR
+447 FTKNLR
-453 DTTDRIIKNISKG
+453 DASNRIIQNISKG
-466 TSKTTTDRLQATNLR
+466 TSVNVQGRMQARGLR
-481 SSDLDPLNLSIKEIQ
+481 SADFDPLNQFVREIGD
-496 ARLDEFK
+496 RLDEFK
-503 LANGGDYLTPNQF
+503 KINGGDYLTPNQF
-516 FKLRQDWNKN
+516 FKLRRDWNQN
-526 YIRTFEKSSEEV
+526 YVNTFQNASDNVKGKALQILEAFEKD
-538 QGKAFQIL
+538 F
-546 RAFEADLNGVVKS
+546 NGVVKN
-559 PNANA
+559 PNVNS
-564 LMETNPKLFKMFNFV
+564 LLETNPKLFKMHNFV
-579 KENLGEKEAQNF
+579 KENLGDKEAQSFLN
-591 FYDFQTKLKDGNQ
+591 DFQSKLKLGNKYYQ
-604 FFANANSI
+604 DANYV

-617 NFYHYSTMANIARK
+617 NFYNNSKMAALAKK
-631 MDSSELTVKQ
+631 MDSTELTVKQ
-641 TLNIEGGGNLSDV
+641 TLNIGGRESISDV
-654 QGMNAL
+654 QGMNTL
-660 FKAGFNPNIGTSEK
+660 FKAAFDPKVGSAIGVRE
-674 VKQLYEL
+674 LYEL

-688 PKQVQERAQ
+688 PKEVQERAQ
-697 YTMGLLMYRTFFD
+697 YTMSLLMYRTFFD
-710 AFNKNAVIRKAGG
+710 AMNKNAVVRKAAG
-723 TRAGEEVGE
+723 TRAGEEVAE
-732 PFFTKG
+732 PFLLQG
-738 ANMTDVIR
+738 ADITDVIR
-746 ILDEQSPSFRKT
+746 TLDEQSPSFKRT
-758 VEEIIQI
+758 VTELM
-765 KNPSGVPSDM
+765 KADMPSGKVSEQ

-787 TVDTIRRAI
+787 TVDVIRQAI
-796 KEDLPIA
+796 KDELPIT
-803 QEIFIKKEVDTL
+803 QQIFIRKEVDTL

-826 VSITEKAR
+826 VKITEKAT
-834 QATVGGRIVPKSER
+834 QATIGGRIVPKSER
-848 IKSGFLGDKPSG
+848 IKSGFMGDKPAGS
-860 AAAQLEELQLRL
+860 AAQLEELQLRL
-872 SGYQEFKFDKFAN
+872 SGFQEFKFDKFAN
-885 DIGITTQSGREQL
+885 DIGITSKAGREQL

-903 IAKGLSSEA
+903 IAKGLSGQA
-912 AQKHVNNIEI
+912 AEKHVSNIET
-922 ILEGLKR
+922 ILDALKK
-929 NSLSPPGDSST
+929 NSLTPIGDSSSFVT
-940 FIVRS
+940 RS
-945 IILGLG
+945 IILRLG
-951 LGGGAA
+951 IA
-957 GVLLLGGG
+957 GG
-965 AGGLLGLA
+965 AGGALLFGGASGLLGIA
-973 LSAIIIKA
+973 LTAIILKGLA
-981 GARFFNS
+981 KFLNS
-988 PKYAAKWV
+988 PKMAAAWL
-996 DLYSTG
+996 DLYTKG

-1009 KKALQPSRQSVF
+1009 KKALQPSRQAAF
-1021 ADIFNYAF
+1021 ADIFNYTF

-1042 IKEKDVINYLQNMD
+1042 INEKDVINYLQNMD

-1061 PTAAGLYEAV
+1061 PTEEGLYEAV
-1071 PNEVKERFNPDLK
+1071 PNQVKERFNPDLK
-1084 RLKELSAVEK
+1084 RLRELSAVEK

-1126 PPELQGFL
+1126 PTELQGFL
-1134 ENPSAVDVPEGVQ
+1134 ENPSAVEVPEGVQ

>member
-1 MAEQKQDTGQVNFEE
+1 MAEQKQNTGQVNFEE
-16 IQTRLDNKL
+16 IQNRLDNKL

-58 AERQFARTEIAK
+58 AERQFARKEIAK

-85 SLGIRRSTLVAA
+85 SLGIRRGTLVAA
-97 GDILGSFAPYI
+97 GDIFGSFAPYI

-140 NTFTAV
+140 NTFTAM

-159 KLFQGTAKVLDGFVD
+159 KLFQNTAKVLDGFVD

-206 GSITYDVINFPA
+206 GSIAYDVVNFPA
-218 KFVAGANEDMAKI
+218 RFVAGANEDMAKI

-236 NKMSPLEKT
+236 NKMGPLERT
-245 TYHAIDNAR
+245 AYHAIDNAKT
-254 LALMWNAG
+254 ALMWNAG
-262 AFGLFSVARGLG
+262 AFGLFGVARGLG
-274 QGAKKFFKLNPEHQ
+274 QGAKKFFKLNPENQ
-288 KIANQLIN
+288 KRTNEMIN

-301 ISPIMLAEGT
+301 MSSVMLAEGT
-311 GGASQL
+311 GGASGL
-317 FKNLNRIIS
+317 YKSLNRIVS
-326 VLPAGAGEPLAY
+326 VMPAGAGEPLAF

-345 ALLGLQSNLKQSLS
+345 ALLGLQSNLKQSLN

-370 AVNATIKDTYVKSG
+370 AVNTTIKDTYEKSG
-384 EIYGN
+384 NIYGN
-389 LYKQSDLQ
+389 LYKQSESQ
-397 YNEVA
+397 YNEIS

-421 SKNLPAQSDVDYIRA
+421 SKNLPAQSDVDYIKA

-453 DTTDRIIKNISKG
+453 DTSNRIIRDISKG
-466 TSKTTTDRLQATNLR
+466 TSKTTTDRLQSAGLR
-481 SSDLDPLNLSIKEIQ
+481 SSDFDPLNQFIREIGD
-496 ARLDEFK
+496 RLDEFK
-503 LANGGDYLTPNQF
+503 LVNGGDYLTPNQF
-516 FKLRQDWNKN
+516 FKLRRDWNQN
-526 YIRTFEKSSEEV
+526 YINTFQNASDNVKGKAMQILEAFEKD
-538 QGKAFQIL
+538 F
-546 RAFEADLNGVVKS
+546 NGIVKN
-559 PNANA
+559 PNANT
-564 LMETNPKLFKMFNFV
+564 LLETNPKLTKMYNFV
-579 KENLGEKEAQNF
+579 NDNLGNKEAQSFLN
-591 FYDFQTKLKDGNQ
+591 DFQSKLKLGNKYYQ
-604 FFANANSI
+604 DANYV

-617 NFYHYSTMANIARK
+617 NFYNNSKMAALAKK
-631 MDSSELTVKQ
+631 MDSTELTVKQ
-641 TLNIEGGGNLSDV
+641 TLNIGGRESISDV

-660 FKAGFNPNIGTSEK
+660 FKAAFDPKTGSDKGVRE
-674 VKQLYEL
+674 LYEL

-688 PKQVQERAQ
+688 PKEVQERAQ
-697 YTMGLLMYRTFFD
+697 YTMSLLMYRTFFD
-710 AFNKNAVIRKAGG
+710 AFNKNAVIRKAAG
-723 TRAGEEVGE
+723 TRAGEEVAE
-732 PFFTKG
+732 PFLTQG
-738 ANMTDVIR
+738 ADITDVIR
-746 ILDEQSPSFRKT
+746 TLDDQSPSFRRT
-758 VEEIIQI
+758 VTELM
-765 KNPSGVPSDM
+765 KADMPSGKVSEQ
-775 FIDKIKYQKKAI
+775 FIDKIKYQKKAL
-787 TVDTIRRAI
+787 TGDVIRQAI
-796 KEDLPIA
+796 KDELPVT
-803 QEIFIKKEVDTL
+803 QEIFIKKEIDTL

-826 VSITEKAR
+826 VTITEKAR
-834 QATVGGRIVPKSER
+834 QATVGGRIVPKADRKKAQE
-848 IKSGFLGDKPSG
+848 
-860 AAAQLEELQLRL
+860 QLEELQLRL
-872 SGYQEFKFDKFAN
+872 SGFQEFRFDKFAN
-885 DIGITTQSGREQL
+885 DIGITSQAGREQL

-903 IAKGLSSEA
+903 ISKGLSSQA
-912 AQKHVNNIEI
+912 AQKHVNNIET
-922 ILEGLKR
+922 ILEGLKK
-929 NSLSPPGDSST
+929 NSLTPIGDSSSFVT
-940 FIVRS
+940 RS
-945 IILGLG
+945 IILRLG
-951 LGGGAA
+951 LGAGAA
-957 GVLLLGGG
+957 GALLFGG
-965 AGGLLGLA
+965 AGGLLGVA
-973 LSAIIIKA
+973 LSALMIK
-981 GARFFNS
+981 GAAKFFNS
-988 PKYAAKWV
+988 PKMAAKWL

-1009 KKALQPSRQSVF
+1009 KKALQPSRQAAF
-1021 ADIFNYAF
+1021 ADLFNYAF
-1029 EDDPDAP
+1029 ADDPDAP

-1061 PTAAGLYEAV
+1061 PTEEGLYESI
-1071 PNEVKERFNPDLK
+1071 PNDVKERFNPDLK
-1084 RLKELSAVEK
+1084 RLRELSSIEK

-1126 PPELQGFL
+1126 PTELQGFL
-1134 ENPSAVDVPEGVQ
+1134 ENPSAVEVPEGVQ
-1147 QAAANIPA
+1147 QASANIPA

>member
-58 AERQFARTEIAK
+58 AERQYARTEIAK

-85 SLGIRRSTLVAA
+85 SLGIRRGTLVAA

-179 STAKLVAS
+179 STARLVAS

-206 GSITYDVINFPA
+206 GSIAFDVVNFPA

-236 NKMSPLEKT
+236 NKMSPLERT
-245 TYHAIDNAR
+245 AYHAIDNAKT
-254 LALMWNAG
+254 ALMWNAG
-262 AFGLFSVARGLG
+262 AFGLFGIARGLG
-274 QGAKKFFKLNPEHQ
+274 QGAKKFFKLNPENQ
-288 KIANQLIN
+288 KKANDMIN

-301 ISPIMLAEGT
+301 MSSVMLAEGT
-311 GGASQL
+311 GGASGL

-326 VLPAGAGEPLAY
+326 VMPAGAGEPLAF

-345 ALLGLQSNLKQSLS
+345 ALLGLQSNLKQSLN

-370 AVNATIKDTYVKSG
+370 AVNTTIKDTYEKSG
-384 EIYGN
+384 NIYGN
-389 LYKQSDLQ
+389 LYKQSESQ
-397 YNEVA
+397 YNEIS

-421 SKNLPAQSDVDYIRA
+421 SKNLPAQSDVDYIKA

-453 DTTDRIIKNISKG
+453 DTSNRIIQNISKG
-466 TSKTTTDRLQATNLR
+466 TSVNVQGRMQARGLR
-481 SSDLDPLNLSIKEIQ
+481 SADFDPLNQFVREIGD
-496 ARLDEFK
+496 RLDEFK
-503 LANGGDYLTPNQF
+503 KINGGDYLTPNQF
-516 FKLRQDWNKN
+516 FKLRRDWNQN
-526 YIRTFEKSSEEV
+526 YINTFQNASDNVKGKAMQILEAFEKD
-538 QGKAFQIL
+538 F
-546 RAFEADLNGVVKS
+546 NGIVKN
-559 PNANA
+559 PNANT
-564 LMETNPKLFKMFNFV
+564 LLETNPKLTKMYNFV
-579 KENLGEKEAQNF
+579 NDNLGNKEAQSFLN
-591 FYDFQTKLKDGNQ
+591 DFQSKLKLGNKYYQ
-604 FFANANSI
+604 DANYV

-617 NFYHYSTMANIARK
+617 NFYNNSKMAALAKK
-631 MDSSELTVKQ
+631 MDSTELTVKQ
-641 TLNIEGGGNLSDV
+641 TLNVGGRESISDV

-660 FKAGFNPNIGTSEK
+660 FKAAFDPKTGSDKGVRE
-674 VKQLYEL
+674 LYEL

-688 PKQVQERAQ
+688 PKEVQERAQ
-697 YTMGLLMYRTFFD
+697 YTMSLLMYRTFFD
-710 AFNKNAVIRKAGG
+710 AFNKNAVIRKAAG
-723 TRAGEEVGE
+723 TRAGEEVAE
-732 PFFTKG
+732 PFLLQG
-738 ANMTDVIR
+738 ADITDVIR
-746 ILDEQSPSFRKT
+746 TLDDQSPSFRRT
-758 VEEIIQI
+758 VTELM
-765 KNPSGVPSDM
+765 KADMPSGKVSEQ
-775 FIDKIKYQKKAI
+775 FIDKIKYQKKAL
-787 TVDTIRRAI
+787 TGDVIRQAI
-796 KEDLPIA
+796 KDELPVT
-803 QEIFIKKEVDTL
+803 QQIFVKKEIDTL

-826 VSITEKAR
+826 VTITEKAR
-834 QATVGGRIVPKSER
+834 QATVGGRIVPRAER
-848 IKSGFLGDKPSG
+848 KE
-860 AAAQLEELQLRL
+860 AQEQLEELQLRL
-872 SGYQEFKFDKFAN
+872 SGFQEFRFDKFAN
-885 DIGITTQSGREQL
+885 DIGITSQAGREQL
-898 VEGFK
+898 IEGFK
-903 IAKGLSSEA
+903 ISKGLSSQA
-912 AQKHVNNIEI
+912 AQKHVNNIET
-922 ILEGLKR
+922 ILEGLKK
-929 NSLSPPGDSST
+929 NSLTPVGDSST

-957 GVLLLGGG
+957 GVLLFGG
-965 AGGLLGLA
+965 AGGLLGVA
-973 LSAIIIKA
+973 LSAIMIKA
-981 GARFFNS
+981 SARFFNS
-988 PKYAAKWV
+988 PKMAAKWL
-996 DLYSTG
+996 DLYSSG
-1002 QRLDENA
+1002 QRLDENLD
-1009 KKALQPSRQSVF
+1009 KAIQPSRQSNF

-1029 EDDPDAP
+1029 ADDPDAP

-1042 IKEKDVINYLQNMD
+1042 INEKDVINYLQNMD

-1061 PTAAGLYEAV
+1061 PTEEGLYESI
-1071 PNEVKERFNPDLK
+1071 PNNVKERFNPDLK
-1084 RLKELSAVEK
+1084 RLRELSSIEK

>member
-1 MAEQKQDTGQVNFEE
+1 MAEQKQDTGQVNFQE

-32 RAQRGALDLAFK
+32 KAQRGALDLAFK

-58 AERQFARTEIAK
+58 AERQYARTAIAK

-85 SLGIRRSTLVAA
+85 SLGIRRGTLVAA

-179 STAKLVAS
+179 STARLVAS

-206 GSITYDVINFPA
+206 GSIAFDVVNFPA

-236 NKMSPLEKT
+236 NKMSPLERT
-245 TYHAIDNAR
+245 AYHAIDNAKT
-254 LALMWNAG
+254 ALMWNAG
-262 AFGLFSVARGLG
+262 AFGLFGIARGLG
-274 QGAKKFFKLNPEHQ
+274 QGAKKFFKLNPENQ
-288 KIANQLIN
+288 KKANDMIN

-301 ISPIMLAEGT
+301 MSSVMLAEGT
-311 GGASQL
+311 GGASGL
-317 FKNLNRIIS
+317 YKNLNRIIS
-326 VLPAGAGEPLAY
+326 VMPAGAGEPLAF

-345 ALLGLQSNLKQSLS
+345 ALLGLQSNLKQSLN

-370 AVNATIKDTYVKSG
+370 AVNTTIKDTYEKSG
-384 EIYGN
+384 NIYGN
-389 LYKQSDLQ
+389 LYKQSESQ
-397 YNEVA
+397 YNEIS

-421 SKNLPAQSDVDYIRA
+421 SKNLPAQSDVDYIKA

-453 DTTDRIIKNISKG
+453 DTSNRIIQNISKG
-466 TSKTTTDRLQATNLR
+466 TSVNVQGRMQARGLR
-481 SSDLDPLNLSIKEIQ
+481 SADFDPLNQFVREIGD
-496 ARLDEFK
+496 RLDEFK
-503 LANGGDYLTPNQF
+503 KINGGDYLTPNQF
-516 FKLRQDWNKN
+516 FKLRRDWNQN
-526 YIRTFEKSSEEV
+526 YINTFQNASDNVKGKAMQILEAFEKD
-538 QGKAFQIL
+538 F
-546 RAFEADLNGVVKS
+546 NGIVKN
-559 PNANA
+559 PNANT
-564 LMETNPKLFKMFNFV
+564 LLETNPKLTKMYNFV
-579 KENLGEKEAQNF
+579 NDNLGSKEAQSFLN
-591 FYDFQTKLKDGNQ
+591 DFQSKLKLGNKYYQ
-604 FFANANSI
+604 DANYV

-617 NFYHYSTMANIARK
+617 NFYNNSKMAALAKK
-631 MDSSELTVKQ
+631 MDSTELTVKQ
-641 TLNIEGGGNLSDV
+641 TLNVGGRESISDV

-660 FKAGFNPNIGTSEK
+660 FKAAFDPKTGSDKGVRE
-674 VKQLYEL
+674 LYEL

-688 PKQVQERAQ
+688 PKEVQERAQ
-697 YTMGLLMYRTFFD
+697 YTMSLLMYRTFFD

-723 TRAGEEVGE
+723 TRAGEEVAE
-732 PFFTKG
+732 PFLLQG
-738 ANMTDVIR
+738 ADITDVIR
-746 ILDEQSPSFRKT
+746 TLDDQSPSFRRT
-758 VEEIIQI
+758 VTELM
-765 KNPSGVPSDM
+765 KADMPSGKVSEQ
-775 FIDKIKYQKKAI
+775 FIDKIKYQKKAL
-787 TVDTIRRAI
+787 TGDVIRQAI
-796 KEDLPIA
+796 KDELPVT
-803 QEIFIKKEVDTL
+803 QQIFVKKEIDTL

-826 VSITEKAR
+826 VTITEKAR
-834 QATVGGRIVPKSER
+834 QATIGGRIVPKAER
-848 IKSGFLGDKPSG
+848 KE
-860 AAAQLEELQLRL
+860 AQEQLEELQLRL
-872 SGYQEFKFDKFAN
+872 SGFQEFRFDKFAN
-885 DIGITTQSGREQL
+885 DIGITSQAGREQL
-898 VEGFK
+898 IEGFK
-903 IAKGLSSEA
+903 ISKGLSSQA
-912 AQKHVNNIEI
+912 AQKHVNNIET
-922 ILEGLKR
+922 ILEGLKK
-929 NSLSPPGDSST
+929 NSLTPVGDSST

-957 GVLLLGGG
+957 GVLLFGG
-965 AGGLLGLA
+965 AGGLLGVA
-973 LSAIIIKA
+973 LSAIMIKA
-981 GARFFNS
+981 SARFFNS
-988 PKYAAKWV
+988 PKMAAKWL

-1002 QRLDENA
+1002 QRLDENLD
-1009 KKALQPSRQSVF
+1009 KAIQPSRQSNF

-1029 EDDPDAP
+1029 ADDPDAP

-1061 PTAAGLYEAV
+1061 PTEEGLYESI
-1071 PNEVKERFNPDLK
+1071 PNDVKERFNPDLK
-1084 RLKELSAVEK
+1084 RLRELSSVEK

-1117 ASQQNVRTI
+1117 ASQQNARTI
-1126 PPELQGFL
+1126 PAELQGFL
-1134 ENPSAVDVPEGVQ
+1134 ENPSAVNVPEGVQ

>member
-1 MAEQKQDTGQVNFEE
+1 MAEQKQDTGQVNFQE

-32 RAQRGALDLAFK
+32 KAQRGALDLAFK

-58 AERQFARTEIAK
+58 AERQYARTAIAK

-85 SLGIRRSTLVAA
+85 SLGIRRGTLVAA

-179 STAKLVAS
+179 STARLVAS

-206 GSITYDVINFPA
+206 GSIAFDVVNFPA

-236 NKMSPLEKT
+236 NKMSPLERT
-245 TYHAIDNAR
+245 AYHAIDNAKT
-254 LALMWNAG
+254 ALMWNAG
-262 AFGLFSVARGLG
+262 AFGLFGIARGLG
-274 QGAKKFFKLNPEHQ
+274 QGAKKFFKLNPENQ
-288 KIANQLIN
+288 KKANDMIN

-301 ISPIMLAEGT
+301 MSSVMLAEGT
-311 GGASQL
+311 GGASGL
-317 FKNLNRIIS
+317 YKNLNRIIS
-326 VLPAGAGEPLAY
+326 VMPAGAGEPLAF

-345 ALLGLQSNLKQSLS
+345 ALLGLQSNLKQSLN

-370 AVNATIKDTYVKSG
+370 AVNTTIKDTYEKSG
-384 EIYGN
+384 NIYGN
-389 LYKQSDLQ
+389 LYKQSESQ
-397 YNEVA
+397 YNEIS

-421 SKNLPAQSDVDYIRA
+421 SKNLPAQSDVDYIKA

-453 DTTDRIIKNISKG
+453 DTSNRIIQNISKG
-466 TSKTTTDRLQATNLR
+466 TSVNVQGRMQARGLR
-481 SSDLDPLNLSIKEIQ
+481 SADFDPLNQFVREIGD
-496 ARLDEFK
+496 RLDEFK
-503 LANGGDYLTPNQF
+503 KINGGDYLTPNQF
-516 FKLRQDWNKN
+516 FKLRRDWNQN
-526 YIRTFEKSSEEV
+526 YINTFQNASDNVKGKAMQILEAFEKD
-538 QGKAFQIL
+538 F
-546 RAFEADLNGVVKS
+546 NGIVKN
-559 PNANA
+559 PNANT
-564 LMETNPKLFKMFNFV
+564 LLETNPKLTKMYNFV
-579 KENLGEKEAQNF
+579 NDNLGSKEAQSFLN
-591 FYDFQTKLKDGNQ
+591 DFQSKLKLGNKYYQ
-604 FFANANSI
+604 DANYV

-617 NFYHYSTMANIARK
+617 NFYNNSKMAALAKK
-631 MDSSELTVKQ
+631 MDSTELTVKQ
-641 TLNIEGGGNLSDV
+641 TLNVGGRESISDV

-660 FKAGFNPNIGTSEK
+660 FKAAFDPKTGSDKGVRE
-674 VKQLYEL
+674 LYEL

-688 PKQVQERAQ
+688 PKEVQERAQ
-697 YTMGLLMYRTFFD
+697 YTMSLLMYRTFFD

-723 TRAGEEVGE
+723 TRAGEEVAE
-732 PFFTKG
+732 PFLLQG
-738 ANMTDVIR
+738 ADITDVIR
-746 ILDEQSPSFRKT
+746 TLDDQSPSFRRT
-758 VEEIIQI
+758 VTELM
-765 KNPSGVPSDM
+765 KADMPSGKVSEQ
-775 FIDKIKYQKKAI
+775 FIDKIKYQKKAL
-787 TVDTIRRAI
+787 TGDVIRQAI
-796 KEDLPIA
+796 KDELPVT
-803 QEIFIKKEVDTL
+803 QQIFVKKEIDTL

-826 VSITEKAR
+826 VTITEKAR
-834 QATVGGRIVPKSER
+834 QATIGGRIVPRAER
-848 IKSGFLGDKPSG
+848 KE
-860 AAAQLEELQLRL
+860 AQEQLEELQLRL
-872 SGYQEFKFDKFAN
+872 SGFQEFRFDKFAN
-885 DIGITTQSGREQL
+885 DIGITSQAGREQL
-898 VEGFK
+898 IEGFK
-903 IAKGLSSEA
+903 ISKGLSSQA
-912 AQKHVNNIEI
+912 AQKHVNNIET
-922 ILEGLKR
+922 ILEGLKK
-929 NSLSPPGDSST
+929 NSLTPVGDSST

-957 GVLLLGGG
+957 GVLLFGG
-965 AGGLLGLA
+965 AGGLLGVA
-973 LSAIIIKA
+973 LSAIMIKA
-981 GARFFNS
+981 SARFFNS
-988 PKYAAKWV
+988 PKMAAKWL

-1002 QRLDENA
+1002 QRLDENLD
-1009 KKALQPSRQSVF
+1009 KAIQPSRQSNF

-1029 EDDPDAP
+1029 ADDPDAP

-1061 PTAAGLYEAV
+1061 PTEEGLYESI
-1071 PNEVKERFNPDLK
+1071 PNDVKERFNPDLK
-1084 RLKELSAVEK
+1084 RLRELSSVEK

-1117 ASQQNVRTI
+1117 ASQQNARTI
-1126 PPELQGFL
+1126 PAELQGFL

>member
-1 MAEQKQDTGQVNFEE
+1 MAEQKQDTGQVNFQE

-32 RAQRGALDLAFK
+32 KAQRGALDLAFK

-58 AERQFARTEIAK
+58 AERQYARTAIAK

-85 SLGIRRSTLVAA
+85 SLGIRRGTLVAA

-179 STAKLVAS
+179 STARLVAS

-206 GSITYDVINFPA
+206 GSIAFDVVNFPA

-236 NKMSPLEKT
+236 NKMSPLERT
-245 TYHAIDNAR
+245 AYHAIDNAKT
-254 LALMWNAG
+254 ALMWNAG
-262 AFGLFSVARGLG
+262 AFGLFGIARGLG
-274 QGAKKFFKLNPEHQ
+274 QGAKKFFKLNPENQ
-288 KIANQLIN
+288 KKANDMIN

-301 ISPIMLAEGT
+301 MSSVMLAEGT
-311 GGASQL
+311 GGASGL
-317 FKNLNRIIS
+317 YKNLNRIIS
-326 VLPAGAGEPLAY
+326 VMPAGAGEPLAF

-345 ALLGLQSNLKQSLS
+345 ALLGLQSNLKQSLN

-370 AVNATIKDTYVKSG
+370 AVNTTIKDTYEKSG
-384 EIYGN
+384 NIYGN
-389 LYKQSDLQ
+389 LYKQSESQ
-397 YNEVA
+397 YNEIS

-421 SKNLPAQSDVDYIRA
+421 SKNLPAQSDVDYIKA

-453 DTTDRIIKNISKG
+453 DTSNRIIQNISKG
-466 TSKTTTDRLQATNLR
+466 TSVNVQGRMQARGLR
-481 SSDLDPLNLSIKEIQ
+481 SADFDPLNQFVREIGD
-496 ARLDEFK
+496 RLDEFK
-503 LANGGDYLTPNQF
+503 KINGGDYLTPNQF
-516 FKLRQDWNKN
+516 FKLRRDWNQN
-526 YIRTFEKSSEEV
+526 YINTFQNASDNVKGKAMQILEAFEKD
-538 QGKAFQIL
+538 F
-546 RAFEADLNGVVKS
+546 NGIVKN
-559 PNANA
+559 PNANT
-564 LMETNPKLFKMFNFV
+564 LLETNPKLTKMYNFV
-579 KENLGEKEAQNF
+579 NDNLGSKEAQSFLN
-591 FYDFQTKLKDGNQ
+591 DFQSKLKLGNKYYQ
-604 FFANANSI
+604 DANYV

-617 NFYHYSTMANIARK
+617 NFYNNSKMAALAKK
-631 MDSSELTVKQ
+631 MDSTELTVKQ
-641 TLNIEGGGNLSDV
+641 TLNVGGRESISDV

-660 FKAGFNPNIGTSEK
+660 FKAAFDPKTGSDKGVRE
-674 VKQLYEL
+674 LYEL

-688 PKQVQERAQ
+688 PKEVQERAQ
-697 YTMGLLMYRTFFD
+697 YTMSLLMYRTFFD

-723 TRAGEEVGE
+723 TRAGEEVAE
-732 PFFTKG
+732 PFLLQG
-738 ANMTDVIR
+738 ADITDVIR
-746 ILDEQSPSFRKT
+746 TLDDQSPSFRRT
-758 VEEIIQI
+758 VTELM
-765 KNPSGVPSDM
+765 KADMPSGKVSEQ
-775 FIDKIKYQKKAI
+775 FIDKIKYQKKAL
-787 TVDTIRRAI
+787 TGDVIRQAI
-796 KEDLPIA
+796 KDELPVT
-803 QEIFIKKEVDTL
+803 QQIFVKKEIDTL

-826 VSITEKAR
+826 VTITEKAR
-834 QATVGGRIVPKSER
+834 QATVGGRIVPRAER
-848 IKSGFLGDKPSG
+848 KE
-860 AAAQLEELQLRL
+860 AQEQLEELQLRL
-872 SGYQEFKFDKFAN
+872 SGFQEFRFDKFAN
-885 DIGITTQSGREQL
+885 DIGITSQAGREQL
-898 VEGFK
+898 IEGFK
-903 IAKGLSSEA
+903 ISKGLSSQA
-912 AQKHVNNIEI
+912 AQKHVNNIET
-922 ILEGLKR
+922 ILEGLKK
-929 NSLSPPGDSST
+929 NSLTPVGDSST

-957 GVLLLGGG
+957 GVLLFGG
-965 AGGLLGLA
+965 AGGLLGVA
-973 LSAIIIKA
+973 LSAIMIKA
-981 GARFFNS
+981 SARFFNS
-988 PKYAAKWV
+988 PKMAAKWL
-996 DLYSTG
+996 DLYSSG
-1002 QRLDENA
+1002 QRLDENLD
-1009 KKALQPSRQSVF
+1009 KAIQPSRQSNF

-1029 EDDPDAP
+1029 ADDPDAP

-1042 IKEKDVINYLQNMD
+1042 INEKDVINYLQNMD

-1061 PTAAGLYEAV
+1061 PTEEGLYESI
-1071 PNEVKERFNPDLK
+1071 PNNVKERFNPDLK
-1084 RLKELSAVEK
+1084 RLRELSSIEK

-1126 PPELQGFL
+1126 PTELQGFL

>member
-1 MAEQKQDTGQVNFEE
+1 MAEQKQDTGQVNFQE

-32 RAQRGALDLAFK
+32 KAQRGALDLAFK

-58 AERQFARTEIAK
+58 AERQYARTAIAK

-85 SLGIRRSTLVAA
+85 SLGIRRGTLVAA

-179 STAKLVAS
+179 STARLVAS

-206 GSITYDVINFPA
+206 GSIAFDVVNFPA

-236 NKMSPLEKT
+236 NKMSPLERT
-245 TYHAIDNAR
+245 AYHAIDNAKT
-254 LALMWNAG
+254 ALMWNAG
-262 AFGLFSVARGLG
+262 AFGLFGIARGLG
-274 QGAKKFFKLNPEHQ
+274 QGAKKFFKLNPENQ
-288 KIANQLIN
+288 KKANDMIN

-301 ISPIMLAEGT
+301 MSSVMLAEGT
-311 GGASQL
+311 GGASGL
-317 FKNLNRIIS
+317 YKNLNRIIS
-326 VLPAGAGEPLAY
+326 VMPAGAGEPLAF

-345 ALLGLQSNLKQSLS
+345 ALLGLQSNLKQSLN

-370 AVNATIKDTYVKSG
+370 AVNTTIKDTYEKSG
-384 EIYGN
+384 NIYGN
-389 LYKQSDLQ
+389 LYKQSESQ
-397 YNEVA
+397 YNEIS

-421 SKNLPAQSDVDYIRA
+421 SKNLPAQSDVDYIKA

-453 DTTDRIIKNISKG
+453 DTSNRIIQNISKG
-466 TSKTTTDRLQATNLR
+466 TSVNVQGRMQARGLR
-481 SSDLDPLNLSIKEIQ
+481 SADFDPLNQFVREIGD
-496 ARLDEFK
+496 RLDEFK
-503 LANGGDYLTPNQF
+503 KINGGDYLTPNQF
-516 FKLRQDWNKN
+516 FKLRRDWNQN
-526 YIRTFEKSSEEV
+526 YINTFQNASDNVKGKAMQILEAFEKD
-538 QGKAFQIL
+538 F
-546 RAFEADLNGVVKS
+546 NGIVKN
-559 PNANA
+559 PNANT
-564 LMETNPKLFKMFNFV
+564 LLETNPKLTKMYNFV
-579 KENLGEKEAQNF
+579 NDNLGSKEAQSFLN
-591 FYDFQTKLKDGNQ
+591 DFQSKLKLGNKYYQ
-604 FFANANSI
+604 DANYV

-617 NFYHYSTMANIARK
+617 NFYNNSKMAALAKK
-631 MDSSELTVKQ
+631 MDSTELTVKQ
-641 TLNIEGGGNLSDV
+641 TLNVGGRESISDV

-660 FKAGFNPNIGTSEK
+660 FKAAFDPKTGSDKGVRE
-674 VKQLYEL
+674 LYEL

-688 PKQVQERAQ
+688 PKEVQERAQ
-697 YTMGLLMYRTFFD
+697 YTMSLLMYRTFFD

-723 TRAGEEVGE
+723 TRAGEEVAE
-732 PFFTKG
+732 PFLLQG
-738 ANMTDVIR
+738 ADITDVIR
-746 ILDEQSPSFRKT
+746 TLDDQSPSFRRT
-758 VEEIIQI
+758 VTELM
-765 KNPSGVPSDM
+765 KADMPSGKVSEQ
-775 FIDKIKYQKKAI
+775 FIDKIKYQKKAL
-787 TVDTIRRAI
+787 TGDVIRQAI
-796 KEDLPIA
+796 KDELPVT
-803 QEIFIKKEVDTL
+803 QQIFVKKEIDTL

-826 VSITEKAR
+826 VTITEKAR
-834 QATVGGRIVPKSER
+834 QATIGGRIVPKAER
-848 IKSGFLGDKPSG
+848 KE
-860 AAAQLEELQLRL
+860 AQEQLEELQLRL
-872 SGYQEFKFDKFAN
+872 SGFQEFRFDKFAN
-885 DIGITTQSGREQL
+885 DIGITSQAGREQL
-898 VEGFK
+898 IEGFK
-903 IAKGLSSEA
+903 ISKGLSSQA
-912 AQKHVNNIEI
+912 AQKHVNNIET
-922 ILEGLKR
+922 ILEGLKK
-929 NSLSPPGDSST
+929 NSLTPVGDSST

-957 GVLLLGGG
+957 GVLLFGG
-965 AGGLLGLA
+965 AGGLLGVA
-973 LSAIIIKA
+973 LSAIMIKA
-981 GARFFNS
+981 SARFFNS
-988 PKYAAKWV
+988 PKMAAKWL

-1002 QRLDENA
+1002 QRLDENLD
-1009 KKALQPSRQSVF
+1009 KAIQPSRQSNF

-1029 EDDPDAP
+1029 ADDPDAP

-1042 IKEKDVINYLQNMD
+1042 INEKDVINYLQNMD

-1061 PTAAGLYEAV
+1061 PTEEGLYESI
-1071 PNEVKERFNPDLK
+1071 PNNVKERFNPDLK
-1084 RLKELSAVEK
+1084 RLRELSSIEK

>member
-1 MAEQKQDTGQVNFEE
+1 MAEQKQNTGQVNFEE
-16 IQTRLDNKL
+16 IQNRLDNKL

-58 AERQFARTEIAK
+58 AERQFARKEIAK

-85 SLGIRRSTLVAA
+85 SLGIRRGTLVAA
-97 GDILGSFAPYI
+97 GDIFGSFAPYI

-140 NTFTAV
+140 NTFTAM

-159 KLFQGTAKVLDGFVD
+159 KLFQNTAKVLDGFVD

-206 GSITYDVINFPA
+206 GSIAYDVVNFPA
-218 KFVAGANEDMAKI
+218 RFVAGANEDMAKI

-236 NKMSPLEKT
+236 NKMGPLERT
-245 TYHAIDNAR
+245 AYHAIDNAKT
-254 LALMWNAG
+254 ALMWNAG
-262 AFGLFSVARGLG
+262 AFGLFGVARGLG
-274 QGAKKFFKLNPEHQ
+274 QGAKKFFKLNPENQ
-288 KIANQLIN
+288 KRANEMIN

-301 ISPIMLAEGT
+301 MSSVMLAEGT
-311 GGASQL
+311 GGASGL
-317 FKNLNRIIS
+317 YKSINRIIS
-326 VLPAGAGEPLAY
+326 VMPAGAGEPLAF

-345 ALLGLQSNLKQSLS
+345 ALLGLQSNLKQSLN

-370 AVNATIKDTYVKSG
+370 AVNTTIKDTYEKSG
-384 EIYGN
+384 NIYGN
-389 LYKQSDLQ
+389 LYKQSESQ
-397 YNEVA
+397 YNEIS

-421 SKNLPAQSDVDYIRA
+421 SKNLPAQSDVDYIKA

-453 DTTDRIIKNISKG
+453 DTSNRIIRDISKG
-466 TSKTTTDRLQATNLR
+466 TSKTTTDRLQSAGLR
-481 SSDLDPLNLSIKEIQ
+481 SSDFDPLNQFIREIGD
-496 ARLDEFK
+496 RLDEFK
-503 LANGGDYLTPNQF
+503 LVNGGDYLTPNQF
-516 FKLRQDWNKN
+516 FKLRRDWNQN
-526 YIRTFEKSSEEV
+526 YINTFQNASDNVKGKAMQILEAFEKD
-538 QGKAFQIL
+538 F
-546 RAFEADLNGVVKS
+546 NGIVKN
-559 PNANA
+559 PNANT
-564 LMETNPKLFKMFNFV
+564 LLETNPKLTKMYNFV
-579 KENLGEKEAQNF
+579 NDNLGNKEAQSFLN
-591 FYDFQTKLKDGNQ
+591 DFQSKLKLGNKYYQ
-604 FFANANSI
+604 DANYV

-617 NFYHYSTMANIARK
+617 NFYNNSKMAALAKK
-631 MDSSELTVKQ
+631 MDSTELTVKQ
-641 TLNIEGGGNLSDV
+641 TLNIGGRESISDV

-660 FKAGFNPNIGTSEK
+660 FKAAFDPKTGSDKGVRE
-674 VKQLYEL
+674 LYEL

-688 PKQVQERAQ
+688 PKEVQERAQ
-697 YTMGLLMYRTFFD
+697 YTMSLLMYRTFFD
-710 AFNKNAVIRKAGG
+710 AFNKNAVIRKAAG
-723 TRAGEEVGE
+723 TRAGEEVAD
-732 PFFTKG
+732 PFLTQG
-738 ANMTDVIR
+738 ADITDVIR
-746 ILDEQSPSFRKT
+746 TLDDQSPSFRRT
-758 VEEIIQI
+758 VTELM
-765 KNPSGVPSDM
+765 KADMPSGKVSEQ
-775 FIDKIKYQKKAI
+775 FIDKIKYQKKAL
-787 TVDTIRRAI
+787 TGDVIRQAI
-796 KEDLPIA
+796 KDELPVT
-803 QEIFIKKEVDTL
+803 QEIFIKKEIDTL

-826 VSITEKAR
+826 VTITEKAR
-834 QATVGGRIVPKSER
+834 QAMVGGRIVPKADRKIAQE
-848 IKSGFLGDKPSG
+848 
-860 AAAQLEELQLRL
+860 QLEELQLRL
-872 SGYQEFKFDKFAN
+872 SGFQEFRFDKFAN
-885 DIGITTQSGREQL
+885 DIGITSQAGREQL
-898 VEGFK
+898 IEGFK
-903 IAKGLSSEA
+903 ISKGLSSQA
-912 AQKHVNNIEI
+912 AQKHVNNIET
-922 ILEGLKR
+922 ILEGLKK
-929 NSLSPPGDSST
+929 NSLTPIGDSSSFVT
-940 FIVRS
+940 RS

-951 LGGGAA
+951 LGGGVGGA
-957 GVLLLGGG
+957 LLFGG
-965 AGGLLGLA
+965 AGGLLGVA
-973 LSAIIIKA
+973 LSALMIKA
-981 GARFFNS
+981 AARFFNS

-1009 KKALQPSRQSVF
+1009 KKALQPSRQAAF
-1021 ADIFNYAF
+1021 ADLFNYAF
-1029 EDDPDAP
+1029 ADDPDAP

-1061 PTAAGLYEAV
+1061 PTEEGLYESI
-1071 PNEVKERFNPDLK
+1071 PNDVKERFNPDLK
-1084 RLKELSAVEK
+1084 RLRELSSIEK

-1126 PPELQGFL
+1126 PTELQGFL
-1134 ENPSAVDVPEGVQ
+1134 ENPSAVEVPEGVQ
-1147 QAAANIPA
+1147 QASANIPA

>member
-1 MAEQKQDTGQVNFEE
+1 MAEQKQDTGQVNFQE

-32 RAQRGALDLAFK
+32 KAQRGALDLAFK

-58 AERQFARTEIAK
+58 AERQYARTAIAK

-85 SLGIRRSTLVAA
+85 SLGIRRGTLVAA

-179 STAKLVAS
+179 STARLVAS

-206 GSITYDVINFPA
+206 GSIAFDVVNFPA

-236 NKMSPLEKT
+236 NKMSPLERT
-245 TYHAIDNAR
+245 AYHAIDNAKT
-254 LALMWNAG
+254 ALMWNAG
-262 AFGLFSVARGLG
+262 AFGLFGIARGLG
-274 QGAKKFFKLNPEHQ
+274 QGAKKFFKLNPENQ
-288 KIANQLIN
+288 KKANDMIN

-301 ISPIMLAEGT
+301 MSSVMLAEGT
-311 GGASQL
+311 GGASGL
-317 FKNLNRIIS
+317 YKNLNRIIS
-326 VLPAGAGEPLAY
+326 VMPAGAGEPLAF

-345 ALLGLQSNLKQSLS
+345 ALLGLQSNLKQSLN

-370 AVNATIKDTYVKSG
+370 AVNTTIKDTYEKSG
-384 EIYGN
+384 NIYGN
-389 LYKQSDLQ
+389 LYKQSESQ
-397 YNEVA
+397 YNEIS

-421 SKNLPAQSDVDYIRA
+421 SKNLPAQSDVDYIKA

-453 DTTDRIIKNISKG
+453 DTSNRIIQNISKG
-466 TSKTTTDRLQATNLR
+466 TSVNVQGRMQARGLR
-481 SSDLDPLNLSIKEIQ
+481 SADFDPLNQFVREIGD
-496 ARLDEFK
+496 RLDEFK
-503 LANGGDYLTPNQF
+503 KINGGDYLTPNQF
-516 FKLRQDWNKN
+516 FKLRRDWNQN
-526 YIRTFEKSSEEV
+526 YINTFQNASDNVKGKAMQILEAFEKD
-538 QGKAFQIL
+538 F
-546 RAFEADLNGVVKS
+546 NGIVKN
-559 PNANA
+559 PNANT
-564 LMETNPKLFKMFNFV
+564 LLETNPKLTKMYNFV
-579 KENLGEKEAQNF
+579 NDNLGSKEAQSFLN
-591 FYDFQTKLKDGNQ
+591 DFQSKLKLGNKYYQ
-604 FFANANSI
+604 DANYV

-617 NFYHYSTMANIARK
+617 NFYNNSKMAALAKK
-631 MDSSELTVKQ
+631 MDSTELTVKQ
-641 TLNIEGGGNLSDV
+641 TLNVGGRESISDV

-660 FKAGFNPNIGTSEK
+660 FKAAFDPKTGSDKGVRE
-674 VKQLYEL
+674 LYEL

-688 PKQVQERAQ
+688 PKEVQERAQ
-697 YTMGLLMYRTFFD
+697 YTMSLLMYRTFFD

-723 TRAGEEVGE
+723 TRAGEEVAE
-732 PFFTKG
+732 PFLLQG
-738 ANMTDVIR
+738 ADITDVIR
-746 ILDEQSPSFRKT
+746 TLDDQSPSFRRT
-758 VEEIIQI
+758 VTELM
-765 KNPSGVPSDM
+765 KADMPSGKVSEQ
-775 FIDKIKYQKKAI
+775 FIDKIKYQKKAL
-787 TVDTIRRAI
+787 TGDVIRQAI
-796 KEDLPIA
+796 KDELPVT
-803 QEIFIKKEVDTL
+803 QQIFVKKEIDTL

-826 VSITEKAR
+826 VTITEKAR
-834 QATVGGRIVPKSER
+834 QATIGGRIVPKAER
-848 IKSGFLGDKPSG
+848 KE
-860 AAAQLEELQLRL
+860 AQEQLEELQLRL
-872 SGYQEFKFDKFAN
+872 SGFQEFRFDKFAN
-885 DIGITTQSGREQL
+885 DIGITSQAGREQL
-898 VEGFK
+898 IEGFK
-903 IAKGLSSEA
+903 ISKGLSSQA
-912 AQKHVNNIEI
+912 AQKHVNNIET
-922 ILEGLKR
+922 ILEGLKK
-929 NSLSPPGDSST
+929 NSLTPVGDSST

-957 GVLLLGGG
+957 GVLLFGG
-965 AGGLLGLA
+965 AGGLLGVA
-973 LSAIIIKA
+973 LSAIMIKA
-981 GARFFNS
+981 SARFFNS
-988 PKYAAKWV
+988 PKMAAKWL

-1002 QRLDENA
+1002 QRLDENLD
-1009 KKALQPSRQSVF
+1009 KAIQPSRQSNF

-1029 EDDPDAP
+1029 ADDPDAP

-1061 PTAAGLYEAV
+1061 PTEEGLYESI
-1071 PNEVKERFNPDLK
+1071 PNDVKERFNPDLK
-1084 RLKELSAVEK
+1084 RLRELSSVEK

-1126 PPELQGFL
+1126 PAELQGFL

>member
-1 MAEQKQDTGQVNFEE
+1 MAEQKQDTGQVNFQE

-32 RAQRGALDLAFK
+32 KAQRGALDLAFK

-58 AERQFARTEIAK
+58 AERQYARTAIAK

-85 SLGIRRSTLVAA
+85 SLGIRRGTLVAA

-179 STAKLVAS
+179 STARLVAS

-206 GSITYDVINFPA
+206 GSIAFDVVNFPA

-236 NKMSPLEKT
+236 NKMSPLERT
-245 TYHAIDNAR
+245 AYHAIDNAKT
-254 LALMWNAG
+254 ALMWNAG
-262 AFGLFSVARGLG
+262 AFGLFGIARGLG
-274 QGAKKFFKLNPEHQ
+274 QGAKKFFKLNPENQ
-288 KIANQLIN
+288 KKANDMIN

-301 ISPIMLAEGT
+301 MSSVMLAEGT
-311 GGASQL
+311 GGASGL
-317 FKNLNRIIS
+317 YKNLNRIIS
-326 VLPAGAGEPLAY
+326 VMPAGAGEPLAF

-345 ALLGLQSNLKQSLS
+345 ALLGLQSNLKQSLN

-370 AVNATIKDTYVKSG
+370 AVNTTIKDTYEKSG
-384 EIYGN
+384 NIYGN
-389 LYKQSDLQ
+389 LYKQSESQ
-397 YNEVA
+397 YNEIS

-421 SKNLPAQSDVDYIRA
+421 SKNLPAQSDVDYIKA

-453 DTTDRIIKNISKG
+453 DTSNRIIQNISKG
-466 TSKTTTDRLQATNLR
+466 TSVNVQGRMQARGLR
-481 SSDLDPLNLSIKEIQ
+481 SADFDPLNQFVREIGD
-496 ARLDEFK
+496 RLDEFK
-503 LANGGDYLTPNQF
+503 KINGGDYLTPNQF
-516 FKLRQDWNKN
+516 FKLRRDWNQN
-526 YIRTFEKSSEEV
+526 YINTFQNASDNVKGKAMQILEAFEKD
-538 QGKAFQIL
+538 F
-546 RAFEADLNGVVKS
+546 NGIVKN
-559 PNANA
+559 PNANT
-564 LMETNPKLFKMFNFV
+564 LLETNPKLTKMYNFV
-579 KENLGEKEAQNF
+579 NDNLGSKEAQSFLN
-591 FYDFQTKLKDGNQ
+591 DFQSKLKLGNKYYQ
-604 FFANANSI
+604 DANYV

-617 NFYHYSTMANIARK
+617 NFYNNSKMAALAKK
-631 MDSSELTVKQ
+631 MDSTELTVKQ
-641 TLNIEGGGNLSDV
+641 TLNVGGRESISDV

-660 FKAGFNPNIGTSEK
+660 FKAAFDPKTGSDKGVRE
-674 VKQLYEL
+674 LYEL

-688 PKQVQERAQ
+688 PKEVQERAQ
-697 YTMGLLMYRTFFD
+697 YTMSLLMYRTFFD

-723 TRAGEEVGE
+723 TRAGEEVAE
-732 PFFTKG
+732 PFLLQG
-738 ANMTDVIR
+738 ADITDVIR
-746 ILDEQSPSFRKT
+746 TLDDQSPSFRRT
-758 VEEIIQI
+758 VTELM
-765 KNPSGVPSDM
+765 KADMPSGKVSEQ
-775 FIDKIKYQKKAI
+775 FIDKIKYQKKAL
-787 TVDTIRRAI
+787 TGDVIRQAI
-796 KEDLPIA
+796 KDELPVT
-803 QEIFIKKEVDTL
+803 QQIFVKKEIDTL

-826 VSITEKAR
+826 VTITEKAR
-834 QATVGGRIVPKSER
+834 QATIGGRIVPKAER
-848 IKSGFLGDKPSG
+848 KE
-860 AAAQLEELQLRL
+860 AQEQLEELQLRL
-872 SGYQEFKFDKFAN
+872 SGFQEFRFDKFAN
-885 DIGITTQSGREQL
+885 DIGITSQAGREQL
-898 VEGFK
+898 IEGFK
-903 IAKGLSSEA
+903 ISKGLSSQA
-912 AQKHVNNIEI
+912 AQKHVNNIET
-922 ILEGLKR
+922 ILEGLKK
-929 NSLSPPGDSST
+929 NSLTPVGDSST

-957 GVLLLGGG
+957 GVLLFGG
-965 AGGLLGLA
+965 AGGLLGVA
-973 LSAIIIKA
+973 LSAIMIKA
-981 GARFFNS
+981 SARFFNS
-988 PKYAAKWV
+988 PKMAAKWL

-1002 QRLDENA
+1002 QRLDENLD
-1009 KKALQPSRQSVF
+1009 KAIQPSRQSNF

-1029 EDDPDAP
+1029 ADDPDAP

-1061 PTAAGLYEAV
+1061 PTEEGLYESI
-1071 PNEVKERFNPDLK
+1071 PNDVKERFNPDLK
-1084 RLKELSAVEK
+1084 RLRELSSIEK

-1117 ASQQNVRTI
+1117 ASQQNARTI
-1126 PPELQGFL
+1126 PAELQGFL

>member
-1 MAEQKQDTGQVNFEE
+1 MAEQKQDTGQVNFQE

-58 AERQFARTEIAK
+58 AERQYARTAIAK

-179 STAKLVAS
+179 STARLVAS

-206 GSITYDVINFPA
+206 GSIAFDVVNFPA

-236 NKMSPLEKT
+236 NKMSPLERT
-245 TYHAIDNAR
+245 AYHAIDNAKT
-254 LALMWNAG
+254 ALMWNAG
-262 AFGLFSVARGLG
+262 AFGLFGIARGLG
-274 QGAKKFFKLNPEHQ
+274 QGAKKFFKLNPENQ
-288 KIANQLIN
+288 KKANDMIN

-301 ISPIMLAEGT
+301 MSSVMLAEGT
-311 GGASQL
+311 GGASGL
-317 FKNLNRIIS
+317 YKNLNRIIS
-326 VLPAGAGEPLAY
+326 VMPAGAGEPLAF

-345 ALLGLQSNLKQSLS
+345 ALLGLQSNLKQSLN

-370 AVNATIKDTYVKSG
+370 AVNTTIKDTYEKSG
-384 EIYGN
+384 NIYGN
-389 LYKQSDLQ
+389 LYKQSESQ
-397 YNEVA
+397 YNEIS

-421 SKNLPAQSDVDYIRA
+421 SKNLPAQSDVDYIKA

-453 DTTDRIIKNISKG
+453 DTSNRIIQNISKG
-466 TSKTTTDRLQATNLR
+466 TSVNVQGRMQARGLR
-481 SSDLDPLNLSIKEIQ
+481 SADFDPLNQFVREIGD
-496 ARLDEFK
+496 RLDEFK
-503 LANGGDYLTPNQF
+503 KINGGDYLTPNQF
-516 FKLRQDWNKN
+516 FKLRRDWNQN
-526 YIRTFEKSSEEV
+526 YINTFQNASDNVKGKAMQILEAFEKD
-538 QGKAFQIL
+538 F
-546 RAFEADLNGVVKS
+546 NGIVKN
-559 PNANA
+559 PNANT
-564 LMETNPKLFKMFNFV
+564 LLETNPKLTKMYNFV
-579 KENLGEKEAQNF
+579 NDNLGSKEAQSFLN
-591 FYDFQTKLKDGNQ
+591 DFQSKLKLGNKYYQ
-604 FFANANSI
+604 DANYV

-617 NFYHYSTMANIARK
+617 NFYNNSKMAALAKK
-631 MDSSELTVKQ
+631 MDSTELTVKQ
-641 TLNIEGGGNLSDV
+641 TLNVGGRESISDV

-660 FKAGFNPNIGTSEK
+660 FKAAFDPKTGSDKGVRE
-674 VKQLYEL
+674 LYEL

-688 PKQVQERAQ
+688 PKEVQERAQ
-697 YTMGLLMYRTFFD
+697 YTMSLLMYRTFFD

-723 TRAGEEVGE
+723 TRAGEEVAE
-732 PFFTKG
+732 PFLLQG
-738 ANMTDVIR
+738 ADITDVIR
-746 ILDEQSPSFRKT
+746 TLDDQSPSFRRT
-758 VEEIIQI
+758 VTELM
-765 KNPSGVPSDM
+765 KADMPSGKVSEQ
-775 FIDKIKYQKKAI
+775 FIDKIKYQKKAL
-787 TVDTIRRAI
+787 TGDVIRQAI
-796 KEDLPIA
+796 KDELPVT
-803 QEIFIKKEVDTL
+803 QQIFVKKEIDTL

-826 VSITEKAR
+826 VTITEKAR
-834 QATVGGRIVPKSER
+834 QATIGGRIVPKAER
-848 IKSGFLGDKPSG
+848 KE
-860 AAAQLEELQLRL
+860 AQEQLEELQLRL
-872 SGYQEFKFDKFAN
+872 SGFQEFRFDKFAN
-885 DIGITTQSGREQL
+885 DIGITSQAGREQL
-898 VEGFK
+898 IEGFK
-903 IAKGLSSEA
+903 ISKGLSSQA
-912 AQKHVNNIEI
+912 AQKHVNNIET
-922 ILEGLKR
+922 ILEGLKK
-929 NSLSPPGDSST
+929 NSLTPVGDSST

-957 GVLLLGGG
+957 GVLLFGG
-965 AGGLLGLA
+965 AGGLLGVA
-973 LSAIIIKA
+973 LSAIMIKA
-981 GARFFNS
+981 SARFFNS
-988 PKYAAKWV
+988 PKMAAKWL
-996 DLYSTG
+996 DLYSSG
-1002 QRLDENA
+1002 QRLDENLD
-1009 KKALQPSRQSVF
+1009 KAIQPSRQSNF

-1029 EDDPDAP
+1029 ADDPDAP

-1061 PTAAGLYEAV
+1061 PTEEGLYESI
-1071 PNEVKERFNPDLK
+1071 PNDVKERFNPDLK
-1084 RLKELSAVEK
+1084 RLRELSSVEK

-1117 ASQQNVRTI
+1117 ASQQNARTI
-1126 PPELQGFL
+1126 PAELQGFL

>member
-1 MAEQKQDTGQVNFEE
+1 MAEQKQDTGQVNFQE

-32 RAQRGALDLAFK
+32 KAQRGALDLAFK

-58 AERQFARTEIAK
+58 AERQYARTAIAK

-85 SLGIRRSTLVAA
+85 SLGIRRGTLVAA

-179 STAKLVAS
+179 STARLVAS

-206 GSITYDVINFPA
+206 GSIAFDVVNFPA

-236 NKMSPLEKT
+236 NKMSPLERT
-245 TYHAIDNAR
+245 AYHAIDNAKT
-254 LALMWNAG
+254 ALMWNAG
-262 AFGLFSVARGLG
+262 AFGLFGIARGLG
-274 QGAKKFFKLNPEHQ
+274 QGAKKFFKLNPENQ
-288 KIANQLIN
+288 KKANDMIN

-301 ISPIMLAEGT
+301 MSSVMLAEGT
-311 GGASQL
+311 GGASGL
-317 FKNLNRIIS
+317 YKNLNRIIS
-326 VLPAGAGEPLAY
+326 VMPAGAGEPLAF

-345 ALLGLQSNLKQSLS
+345 ALLGLQSNLKQSLN

-370 AVNATIKDTYVKSG
+370 AVNTTIKDTYEKSG
-384 EIYGN
+384 NIYGN
-389 LYKQSDLQ
+389 LYKQSESQ
-397 YNEVA
+397 YNEIS

-421 SKNLPAQSDVDYIRA
+421 SKNLPAQSDVDYIKA

-453 DTTDRIIKNISKG
+453 DTSNRIIQNISKG
-466 TSKTTTDRLQATNLR
+466 TSVNVQGRMQARGLR
-481 SSDLDPLNLSIKEIQ
+481 SADFDPLNQFVREIGD
-496 ARLDEFK
+496 RLDEFK
-503 LANGGDYLTPNQF
+503 KINGGDYLTPNQF
-516 FKLRQDWNKN
+516 FKLRRDWNQN
-526 YIRTFEKSSEEV
+526 YINTFQNASDNVKGKAMQILEAFEKD
-538 QGKAFQIL
+538 F
-546 RAFEADLNGVVKS
+546 NGIVKN
-559 PNANA
+559 PNANT
-564 LMETNPKLFKMFNFV
+564 LLETNPKLTKMYNFV
-579 KENLGEKEAQNF
+579 NDNLGSKEAQSFLN
-591 FYDFQTKLKDGNQ
+591 DFQSKLKLGNKYYQ
-604 FFANANSI
+604 DANYV

-617 NFYHYSTMANIARK
+617 NFYNNSKMAALAKK
-631 MDSSELTVKQ
+631 MDSTELTVKQ
-641 TLNIEGGGNLSDV
+641 TLNVGGRESISDV

-660 FKAGFNPNIGTSEK
+660 FKAAFDPKTGSDKGVRE
-674 VKQLYEL
+674 LYEL

-688 PKQVQERAQ
+688 PKEVQERAQ
-697 YTMGLLMYRTFFD
+697 YTMSLLMYRTFFD

-723 TRAGEEVGE
+723 TRAGEEVAE
-732 PFFTKG
+732 PFLLQG
-738 ANMTDVIR
+738 ADITDVIR
-746 ILDEQSPSFRKT
+746 TLDDQSPSFRRT
-758 VEEIIQI
+758 VTELM
-765 KNPSGVPSDM
+765 KADMPSGKVSEQ
-775 FIDKIKYQKKAI
+775 FIDKIKYQKKAL
-787 TVDTIRRAI
+787 TGDVIRQAI
-796 KEDLPIA
+796 KDELPVT
-803 QEIFIKKEVDTL
+803 QQIFVKKEIDTL

-826 VSITEKAR
+826 VTITEKAR
-834 QATVGGRIVPKSER
+834 QATVGGRIVPRAER
-848 IKSGFLGDKPSG
+848 KE
-860 AAAQLEELQLRL
+860 AQEQLEELQLRL
-872 SGYQEFKFDKFAN
+872 SGFQEFRFDKFAN
-885 DIGITTQSGREQL
+885 DIGITSQAGREQL
-898 VEGFK
+898 IEGFK
-903 IAKGLSSEA
+903 ISKGLSSQA
-912 AQKHVNNIEI
+912 AQKHVNNIET
-922 ILEGLKR
+922 ILEGLKK
-929 NSLSPPGDSST
+929 NSLTPVGDSST

-957 GVLLLGGG
+957 GVLLFGG
-965 AGGLLGLA
+965 AGGLLGVA
-973 LSAIIIKA
+973 LSAIMIKA
-981 GARFFNS
+981 SARFFNS
-988 PKYAAKWV
+988 PKMAAKWL
-996 DLYSTG
+996 DLYSSG
-1002 QRLDENA
+1002 QRLDENLD
-1009 KKALQPSRQSVF
+1009 KAIQPSRQSNF

-1029 EDDPDAP
+1029 ADDPDAP

-1042 IKEKDVINYLQNMD
+1042 INEKDVINYLQNMD

-1061 PTAAGLYEAV
+1061 PTEEGLYESI
-1071 PNEVKERFNPDLK
+1071 PNNVKERFNPDLK
-1084 RLKELSAVEK
+1084 RLRELSSIEK

>member
-1 MAEQKQDTGQVNFEE
+1 MAEQKQDTGQVNFQE

-32 RAQRGALDLAFK
+32 KAQRGALDLAFK

-58 AERQFARTEIAK
+58 AERQYARTAIAK

-85 SLGIRRSTLVAA
+85 SLGIRRGTLVAA

-206 GSITYDVINFPA
+206 GSIAFDVVNFPA

-245 TYHAIDNAR
+245 TYHAIDNAKT
-254 LALMWNAG
+254 ALMWNAG
-262 AFGLFSVARGLG
+262 AFGLFGVARGLG
-274 QGAKKFFKLNPEHQ
+274 QGAKKFFKLNPENQ
-288 KIANQLIN
+288 KRANDMIN

-301 ISPIMLAEGT
+301 MSSVMLAEGT
-311 GGASQL
+311 GGASGL
-317 FKNLNRIIS
+317 YKNLNRIIS
-326 VLPAGAGEPLAY
+326 VMPAGAGEPLAF

-345 ALLGLQSNLKQSLS
+345 ALLGLQSNLKQSLN

-370 AVNATIKDTYVKSG
+370 AVNTTIKDTYEKSG
-384 EIYGN
+384 NIYGN
-389 LYKQSDLQ
+389 LYKQSESQ
-397 YNEVA
+397 YNEIS

-421 SKNLPAQSDVDYIRA
+421 SKNLPAQSDVDYIKA

-453 DTTDRIIKNISKG
+453 DTSNRIIQNISKG
-466 TSKTTTDRLQATNLR
+466 TSVNVQGRMQARGLR
-481 SSDLDPLNLSIKEIQ
+481 SADFDPLNQFVREIGD
-496 ARLDEFK
+496 RLDEFK
-503 LANGGDYLTPNQF
+503 KINGGDYLTPNQF
-516 FKLRQDWNKN
+516 FKLRRDWNQN
-526 YIRTFEKSSEEV
+526 YINTFQNASDNVKGKAMQILEAFEKD
-538 QGKAFQIL
+538 F
-546 RAFEADLNGVVKS
+546 NGIVKN
-559 PNANA
+559 PNANT
-564 LMETNPKLFKMFNFV
+564 LLETNPKLTKMYNFV
-579 KENLGEKEAQNF
+579 NDNLGSKEAQSFLN
-591 FYDFQTKLKDGNQ
+591 DFQSKLKLGNKYYQ
-604 FFANANSI
+604 DANYV

-617 NFYHYSTMANIARK
+617 NFYNNSKMAALAKK
-631 MDSSELTVKQ
+631 MDSTELTVKQ
-641 TLNIEGGGNLSDV
+641 TLNVGGRESISDV

-660 FKAGFNPNIGTSEK
+660 FKAAFDPKTGSDKGVRE
-674 VKQLYEL
+674 LYEL

-688 PKQVQERAQ
+688 PKEVQERAQ
-697 YTMGLLMYRTFFD
+697 YTMSLLMYRTFFD

-723 TRAGEEVGE
+723 TRAGEEVAE
-732 PFFTKG
+732 PFLLQG
-738 ANMTDVIR
+738 ADITDVIR
-746 ILDEQSPSFRKT
+746 TLDDQSPSFRRT
-758 VEEIIQI
+758 VTELM
-765 KNPSGVPSDM
+765 KADMPSGKVSEQ
-775 FIDKIKYQKKAI
+775 FIDKIKYQKKAL
-787 TVDTIRRAI
+787 TGDVIRQAI
-796 KEDLPIA
+796 KDELPVT
-803 QEIFIKKEVDTL
+803 QQIFVKKEIDTL

-826 VSITEKAR
+826 VTITEKAR
-834 QATVGGRIVPKSER
+834 QATIGGRIVPKAER
-848 IKSGFLGDKPSG
+848 KE
-860 AAAQLEELQLRL
+860 AQEQLEELQLRL
-872 SGYQEFKFDKFAN
+872 SGFQEFRFDKFAN
-885 DIGITTQSGREQL
+885 DIGITSQAGREQL
-898 VEGFK
+898 IEGFK
-903 IAKGLSSEA
+903 ISKGLSSQA
-912 AQKHVNNIEI
+912 AQKHVNNIET
-922 ILEGLKR
+922 ILEGLKK
-929 NSLSPPGDSST
+929 NSLTPVGDSST

-957 GVLLLGGG
+957 GVLLFGG
-965 AGGLLGLA
+965 AGGLLGVA
-973 LSAIIIKA
+973 LSAIMIKA
-981 GARFFNS
+981 SARFFNS
-988 PKYAAKWV
+988 PKMAAKWL

-1002 QRLDENA
+1002 QRLDENLD
-1009 KKALQPSRQSVF
+1009 KAIQPSRQSNF

-1029 EDDPDAP
+1029 ADDPDAP

-1061 PTAAGLYEAV
+1061 PTEEGLYESI
-1071 PNEVKERFNPDLK
+1071 PNDVKERFNPDLK
-1084 RLKELSAVEK
+1084 RLRELSSVEK

-1126 PPELQGFL
+1126 PAELQGFL
-1134 ENPSAVDVPEGVQ
+1134 ENPSAVEVPEGVQ

>member
-1 MAEQKQDTGQVNFEE
+1 MAEQKQDTGQVNFQE

-32 RAQRGALDLAFK
+32 KAQRGALDLAFK

-58 AERQFARTEIAK
+58 AERQYARTAIAK

-85 SLGIRRSTLVAA
+85 SLGIRRGTLVAA

-179 STAKLVAS
+179 STARLVAS

-206 GSITYDVINFPA
+206 GSIAFDVVNFPA

-236 NKMSPLEKT
+236 NKMSPLERT
-245 TYHAIDNAR
+245 AYHAIDNAKT
-254 LALMWNAG
+254 ALMWNAG
-262 AFGLFSVARGLG
+262 AFGLFGIARGLG
-274 QGAKKFFKLNPEHQ
+274 QGAKKFFKLNPENQ
-288 KIANQLIN
+288 KKANDMIN

-301 ISPIMLAEGT
+301 MSSVMLAEGT
-311 GGASQL
+311 GGASGL
-317 FKNLNRIIS
+317 YKNLNRIIS
-326 VLPAGAGEPLAY
+326 VMPAGAGEPLAF

-345 ALLGLQSNLKQSLS
+345 ALLGLQSNLKQSLN

-370 AVNATIKDTYVKSG
+370 AVNTTIKDTYEKSG
-384 EIYGN
+384 NIYGN
-389 LYKQSDLQ
+389 LYKQSESQ
-397 YNEVA
+397 YNEIS

-421 SKNLPAQSDVDYIRA
+421 SKNLPAQSDVDYIKA

-453 DTTDRIIKNISKG
+453 DTSNRIIQNISKG
-466 TSKTTTDRLQATNLR
+466 TSVNVQGRMQARGLR
-481 SSDLDPLNLSIKEIQ
+481 SADFDPLNQFVREIGD
-496 ARLDEFK
+496 RLDEFK
-503 LANGGDYLTPNQF
+503 KINGGDYLTPNQF
-516 FKLRQDWNKN
+516 FKLRRDWNQN
-526 YIRTFEKSSEEV
+526 YINTFQNASDNVKGKAMQILEAFEKD
-538 QGKAFQIL
+538 F
-546 RAFEADLNGVVKS
+546 NGIVKN
-559 PNANA
+559 PNANT
-564 LMETNPKLFKMFNFV
+564 LLETNPKLTKMYNFV
-579 KENLGEKEAQNF
+579 NDNLGSKEAQSFLN
-591 FYDFQTKLKDGNQ
+591 DFQSKLKLGNKYYQ
-604 FFANANSI
+604 DANYV

-617 NFYHYSTMANIARK
+617 NFYNNSKMAALAKK
-631 MDSSELTVKQ
+631 MDSTELTVKQ
-641 TLNIEGGGNLSDV
+641 TLNVGGRESISDV

-660 FKAGFNPNIGTSEK
+660 FKAAFDPKTGSDKGVRE
-674 VKQLYEL
+674 LYEL

-688 PKQVQERAQ
+688 PKEVQERAQ
-697 YTMGLLMYRTFFD
+697 YTMSLLMYRTFFD

-723 TRAGEEVGE
+723 TRAGEEVAE
-732 PFFTKG
+732 PFLLQG
-738 ANMTDVIR
+738 ADITDVIR
-746 ILDEQSPSFRKT
+746 TLDDQSPSFRRT
-758 VEEIIQI
+758 VTELM
-765 KNPSGVPSDM
+765 KADMPSGKVSEQ
-775 FIDKIKYQKKAI
+775 FIDKIKYQKKAL
-787 TVDTIRRAI
+787 TGDVIRQAI
-796 KEDLPIA
+796 KDELPVT
-803 QEIFIKKEVDTL
+803 QQIFVKKEIDTL

-826 VSITEKAR
+826 VTITEKAR
-834 QATVGGRIVPKSER
+834 QATIGGRIVPKAER
-848 IKSGFLGDKPSG
+848 KE
-860 AAAQLEELQLRL
+860 AQEQLEELQLRL
-872 SGYQEFKFDKFAN
+872 SGFQEFRFDKFAN
-885 DIGITTQSGREQL
+885 DIGITSQAGREQL
-898 VEGFK
+898 IEGFK
-903 IAKGLSSEA
+903 ISKGLSSQA
-912 AQKHVNNIEI
+912 AQKHVNNIET
-922 ILEGLKR
+922 ILEGLKK
-929 NSLSPPGDSST
+929 NSLTPVGDSST

-957 GVLLLGGG
+957 GVLLFGG
-965 AGGLLGLA
+965 AGGLLGVA
-973 LSAIIIKA
+973 LSAIMIKA
-981 GARFFNS
+981 SARFFNS
-988 PKYAAKWV
+988 PKMAAKWL

-1002 QRLDENA
+1002 QRLDENLD
-1009 KKALQPSRQSVF
+1009 KAIQPSRQSNF

-1029 EDDPDAP
+1029 ADDPDAP

-1042 IKEKDVINYLQNMD
+1042 INEKDVINYLQNMD

-1061 PTAAGLYEAV
+1061 PTEEGLYESI
-1071 PNEVKERFNPDLK
+1071 PNNVKERFNPDLK
-1084 RLKELSAVEK
+1084 
-1094 FDITNYDRGLKVAN
+1094 
-1108 TRTDILDGL
+1108 
-1117 ASQQNVRTI
+1117 
-1126 PPELQGFL
+1126 
-1134 ENPSAVDVPEGVQ
+1134 
-1147 QAAANIPA
+1147 
-1155 QTQAV
+1155 
-1160 YDALFP
+1160 
-1166 QDKLG
+1166 
-1171 SAIAGTQNA
+1171 

>member
-1 MAEQKQDTGQVNFEE
+1 MAEQKQDTGQVNFQE

-32 RAQRGALDLAFK
+32 KAQRGALDLAFK

-58 AERQFARTEIAK
+58 AERQYARTAIAK

-85 SLGIRRSTLVAA
+85 SLGIRRGTLVAA

-179 STAKLVAS
+179 STARLVAS

-206 GSITYDVINFPA
+206 GSIAFDVVNFPA

-236 NKMSPLEKT
+236 NKMSPLERT
-245 TYHAIDNAR
+245 AYHAIDNAKT
-254 LALMWNAG
+254 ALMWNAG
-262 AFGLFSVARGLG
+262 AFGLFGIARGLG
-274 QGAKKFFKLNPEHQ
+274 QGAKKFFKLNPENQ
-288 KIANQLIN
+288 KKANDMIN

-301 ISPIMLAEGT
+301 MSSVMLAEGT
-311 GGASQL
+311 GGASGL
-317 FKNLNRIIS
+317 YKNLNRIIS
-326 VLPAGAGEPLAY
+326 VMPAGAGEPLAF

-345 ALLGLQSNLKQSLS
+345 ALLGLQSNLKQSLN

-370 AVNATIKDTYVKSG
+370 AVNTTIKDTYEKSG
-384 EIYGN
+384 NIYGN
-389 LYKQSDLQ
+389 LYKQSESQ
-397 YNEVA
+397 YNEIS

-421 SKNLPAQSDVDYIRA
+421 SKNLPAQSDVDYIKA

-453 DTTDRIIKNISKG
+453 DTSNRIIQNISKG
-466 TSKTTTDRLQATNLR
+466 TSVNVQGRMQARGLR
-481 SSDLDPLNLSIKEIQ
+481 SADFDPLNQFVREIGD
-496 ARLDEFK
+496 RLDEFK
-503 LANGGDYLTPNQF
+503 KINGGDYLTPNQF
-516 FKLRQDWNKN
+516 FKLRRDWNQN
-526 YIRTFEKSSEEV
+526 YINTFQNASDNVKGKAMQILEAFEKD
-538 QGKAFQIL
+538 F
-546 RAFEADLNGVVKS
+546 NGIVKN
-559 PNANA
+559 PNANT
-564 LMETNPKLFKMFNFV
+564 LLETNPKLTKMYNFV
-579 KENLGEKEAQNF
+579 NDNLGSKEAQSFLN
-591 FYDFQTKLKDGNQ
+591 DFQSKLKLGNKYYQ
-604 FFANANSI
+604 DANYV

-617 NFYHYSTMANIARK
+617 NFYNNSKMAALAKK
-631 MDSSELTVKQ
+631 MDSTELTVKQ
-641 TLNIEGGGNLSDV
+641 TLNVGGRESISDV

-660 FKAGFNPNIGTSEK
+660 FKAAFDPKTGSDKGVRE
-674 VKQLYEL
+674 LYEL

-688 PKQVQERAQ
+688 PKEVQERAQ
-697 YTMGLLMYRTFFD
+697 YTMSLLMYRTFFD

-723 TRAGEEVGE
+723 TRAGEEVAE
-732 PFFTKG
+732 PFLLQG
-738 ANMTDVIR
+738 ADITDVIR
-746 ILDEQSPSFRKT
+746 TLDDQSPSFRRT
-758 VEEIIQI
+758 VTELM
-765 KNPSGVPSDM
+765 KADMPSGKVSEQ
-775 FIDKIKYQKKAI
+775 FIDKIKYQKKAL
-787 TVDTIRRAI
+787 TGDVIRQAI
-796 KEDLPIA
+796 KDELPVT
-803 QEIFIKKEVDTL
+803 QQIFVKKEIDTL

-826 VSITEKAR
+826 VTITEKAR
-834 QATVGGRIVPKSER
+834 QATVGGRIVPRAER
-848 IKSGFLGDKPSG
+848 KE
-860 AAAQLEELQLRL
+860 AQEQLEELQLRL
-872 SGYQEFKFDKFAN
+872 SGFQEFRFDKFAN
-885 DIGITTQSGREQL
+885 DIGITSQAGREQL
-898 VEGFK
+898 IEGFK
-903 IAKGLSSEA
+903 ISKGLSSQA
-912 AQKHVNNIEI
+912 AQKHVNNIET
-922 ILEGLKR
+922 ILEGLKK
-929 NSLSPPGDSST
+929 NSLTPVGDSST

-957 GVLLLGGG
+957 GVLLFGG
-965 AGGLLGLA
+965 AGGLLGVA
-973 LSAIIIKA
+973 LSAIMIKA
-981 GARFFNS
+981 SARFFNS
-988 PKYAAKWV
+988 PKMAAKWL
-996 DLYSTG
+996 DLYSSG
-1002 QRLDENA
+1002 QRLDENLD
-1009 KKALQPSRQSVF
+1009 KAIQPSRQSNF

-1029 EDDPDAP
+1029 ADDPDAP

-1042 IKEKDVINYLQNMD
+1042 INEKDVINYLQNMD

-1061 PTAAGLYEAV
+1061 PTEEGLYESI
-1071 PNEVKERFNPDLK
+1071 PNNVKERFNPDLK
-1084 RLKELSAVEK
+1084 RLRELSSIEK

-1117 ASQQNVRTI
+1117 ASQQNARTI
-1126 PPELQGFL
+1126 PAELQGFL

>member
-1 MAEQKQDTGQVNFEE
+1 MAEQKQDTGQVNFQE

-32 RAQRGALDLAFK
+32 KAQRGALDLAFK

-58 AERQFARTEIAK
+58 AERQYARTAIAK

-85 SLGIRRSTLVAA
+85 SLGIRRGTLVAA

-179 STAKLVAS
+179 STARLVAS

-206 GSITYDVINFPA
+206 GSIAFDVVNFPA

-236 NKMSPLEKT
+236 NKMSPLERT
-245 TYHAIDNAR
+245 AYHAIDNAKT
-254 LALMWNAG
+254 ALMWNAG
-262 AFGLFSVARGLG
+262 AFGLFGIARGLG
-274 QGAKKFFKLNPEHQ
+274 QGAKKFFKLNPENQ
-288 KIANQLIN
+288 KKANDMIN

-301 ISPIMLAEGT
+301 MSSVMLAEGT
-311 GGASQL
+311 GGASGL
-317 FKNLNRIIS
+317 YKNLNRIIS
-326 VLPAGAGEPLAY
+326 VMPAGAGEPLAF

-345 ALLGLQSNLKQSLS
+345 ALLGLQSNLKQSLN

-370 AVNATIKDTYVKSG
+370 AVNTTIKDTYEKSG
-384 EIYGN
+384 NIYGN
-389 LYKQSDLQ
+389 LYKQSESQ
-397 YNEVA
+397 YNEIS

-421 SKNLPAQSDVDYIRA
+421 SKNLPAQSDVDYIKA

-453 DTTDRIIKNISKG
+453 DTSNRIIQNISKG
-466 TSKTTTDRLQATNLR
+466 TSVNVQGRMQARGLR
-481 SSDLDPLNLSIKEIQ
+481 SADFDPLNQFVREIGD
-496 ARLDEFK
+496 RLDEFK
-503 LANGGDYLTPNQF
+503 KINGGDYLTPNQF
-516 FKLRQDWNKN
+516 FKLRRDWNQN
-526 YIRTFEKSSEEV
+526 YINTFQNASDNVKGKAMQILEAFEKD
-538 QGKAFQIL
+538 F
-546 RAFEADLNGVVKS
+546 NGIVKN
-559 PNANA
+559 PNANT
-564 LMETNPKLFKMFNFV
+564 LLETNPKLTKMYNFV
-579 KENLGEKEAQNF
+579 NDNLGSKEAQSFLN
-591 FYDFQTKLKDGNQ
+591 DFQSKLKLGNKYYQ
-604 FFANANSI
+604 DANYV

-617 NFYHYSTMANIARK
+617 NFYNNSKMAALAKK
-631 MDSSELTVKQ
+631 MDSTELTVKQ
-641 TLNIEGGGNLSDV
+641 TLNVGGRESISDV

-660 FKAGFNPNIGTSEK
+660 FKAAFDPKTGSDKGVRE
-674 VKQLYEL
+674 LYEL

-688 PKQVQERAQ
+688 PKEVQERAQ
-697 YTMGLLMYRTFFD
+697 YTMSLLMYRTFFD

-723 TRAGEEVGE
+723 TRAGEEVAE
-732 PFFTKG
+732 PFLLQG
-738 ANMTDVIR
+738 ADITDVIR
-746 ILDEQSPSFRKT
+746 TLDDQSPSFRRT
-758 VEEIIQI
+758 VTELM
-765 KNPSGVPSDM
+765 KADMPSGKVSEQ
-775 FIDKIKYQKKAI
+775 FIDKIKYQKKAL
-787 TVDTIRRAI
+787 TGDVIRQAI
-796 KEDLPIA
+796 KDELPVT
-803 QEIFIKKEVDTL
+803 QQIFVKKEIDTL

-826 VSITEKAR
+826 VTITEKAR
-834 QATVGGRIVPKSER
+834 QATVGGRIVPRAER
-848 IKSGFLGDKPSG
+848 KE
-860 AAAQLEELQLRL
+860 AQEQLEELQLRL
-872 SGYQEFKFDKFAN
+872 SGFQEFRFDKFAN
-885 DIGITTQSGREQL
+885 DIGITSQAGREQL
-898 VEGFK
+898 IEGFK
-903 IAKGLSSEA
+903 ISKGLSSQA
-912 AQKHVNNIEI
+912 AQKHVNNIET
-922 ILEGLKR
+922 ILEGLKK
-929 NSLSPPGDSST
+929 NSLTPVGDSST

-957 GVLLLGGG
+957 GVLLFGG
-965 AGGLLGLA
+965 AGGLLGVA
-973 LSAIIIKA
+973 LSAIMIKA
-981 GARFFNS
+981 SARFFNS
-988 PKYAAKWV
+988 PKMAAKWL
-996 DLYSTG
+996 DLYSSG
-1002 QRLDENA
+1002 QRLDENLD
-1009 KKALQPSRQSVF
+1009 KAIQPSRQSNF

-1029 EDDPDAP
+1029 ADDPDAP

-1042 IKEKDVINYLQNMD
+1042 INEKDVINYLQNMD

-1061 PTAAGLYEAV
+1061 PTEEGLYESI
-1071 PNEVKERFNPDLK
+1071 PNNVKERFNPDLK
-1084 RLKELSAVEK
+1084 RLRELSSVEK